1 MANRTSIYKFLYS
14 QFGDIWYPGY
24 DYENMLTAETNFS
37 GIYSFFGPGVINGW
51 NVSKLV
57 DNRADQILLIDGYNA
72 SSTSEYGQKLSSLN
86 LEYSVSCRVA
96 TIANITLTGVQT
108 IDGIAVVAGDIV
120 LVKDQSTAA
129 NNGVYTVA
137 SGSWTR
143 HSTLN
148 SSSDY
153 SDNFVVYVSSGTTN
167 EKTLWLGAVSS
178 TNFNL
183 GSSNLYFQNAFQQCI
198 KVSTGNGII
207 DKYAAKTEKPQY
219 FRQTVNNTFYAWAES
234 GISTLSDEI
243 CNITC
248 PALPNYKYNTYSNAV
263 YLATIIFTADTTYTD
278 FSVVSEII
286 YEERRNQINETAGE
300 FQRQLQLSYLKHKH
314 LGEINTAEKID
325 FGNFLVLYGST
336 TDGSLSYNNTSIF
349 VLRNSDGSLFNDT
362 ISSYGT
368 PIVKLDGTTLSS
380 TDYSISE
387 SSSPYKIYLT
397 QGINSTSR
405 LEVYLPYAS
414 DQTLVAVNANQ
425 ALLTSSLT
433 LNSYIKL
440 SDGTIYQ
447 YTDASG
453 ITTDK
458 YTLFSWTD
466 FQYDTAEVYLSD
478 ALIDPV
484 HYTVNPYSGCILL
497 KSSTPNYNQYT
508 FSDLKVIVKV
518 RKTEIKNSLSNDFIK
533 NLSANSI
540 STGKISINNLK
551 INHYSENRYK
561 EALTFTPDKYLITG
575 IGKSYLY
582 PQNTNSAIQYNDN
595 ISAFYKS
602 ANIITSLNLIYAA
615 SSRGLF
621 TFNLGSNTAQS
632 SNWQNDYGKIIS
644 LEDNIIYPT
653 NENYFKNIY
662 AFTSLGKVYYNNT
675 NNVWNDLKLP
685 TDTSGIA
692 KTLSAFK
699 ISSDKTADGSYQ
711 TYQYGLTSD
720 KVYYSIIPDNTA
732 YQNWSWSEISSFYNS
747 SGTAITNI
755 YNLSGIEEVSTQ
767 KTTYVENAPDDITV
781 QRALYVG
788 AIGTSTRGLYY
799 GDFSQLSQIF
809 NEPVKGIYWIKDGTY
824 KNNIIWW
831 NDYQAFITHTAK
843 YYEDATGKYWS
854 HPFSQSTTS
863 FSNAL
868 CATTGDISLSG
879 TQTIDGVS
887 VSAGNIVLVKNQ
899 TTKSENGIYVAS
911 SGSWTRST
919 ELDVNAEFINW
930 KTVYVSSG
938 TINGDSSWY
947 LVVEDAFDFGT
958 SDVLWEVQ
966 RLKIYQNSSPSGAGA
981 SSIINCVAQRN
992 STSFPNDYFIGHSN
1006 GVARVQEAS
1015 LGTSTAYSE
1024 LFWEPVFQGAVNSL
1038 YSFNDGS
1045 NFGKLYAGTSNGIFL
1060 STELLWQDVNI
1071 SSTVSLDYRWK
1082 RPNDTF
1088 IENDTEFAVFD
1099 KDYNH
1104 LSNFTLNYPYQMVA
1118 IGSSYIPGNQLY
1130 YEKSFNTFTTSS
1142 WNDTGS
1148 DSTRLFT
1155 YINDDPST
1163 IPFYSSASE
1172 GKITFTQSVLKKDID
1187 NVKVS
1192 IINDIPKISDAGTKP
1207 HSSTYV
1213 PLYKTKNPIALL
1225 AKPNANTDT
1234 KIYVNQRI
1242 SNYSLVE
1249 LKSGNNYEIVVV
1261 KSIDNTSFPT
1271 EITLSVARLTSTT
1284 TFGVGTEVYGI
1295 KNEIVSGLEDDLY
1308 LAISNQTYNL
1318 ASENNSNIQELAR
1331 KIKSLNSTIFDFSA
1345 PSISQTD
1352 TRGLKNTLLI
1362 DNFSSNANFDSLN
1375 SSFKNRTELVPTVN
1389 DFESDPI
1396 QVKGIIGLTKD
1407 GTGARI
1413 ITEKGVWK
1421 YTGYWELES
1430 TLDGAF
1436 DASYIALNPNLEII
1450 VGASNGLWKFDTT
1463 WQKQT
1468 SSARQNAYLT
1478 GFWNGSLFEAFA
1490 TSDGLSVK
1498 IGSTTFLSDFLK
1510 LTLNSVNGLFKGTYT
1525 TNSAGTVSEFE
1536 SLHAAGD
1543 DGYYVMGNSTQ
1554 YSTFSSFLVPRK
1566 MFSAGNPEGVSK
1578 FYKSFQ
1584 AYSIPSSSTK
1594 LEYAN
1599 PLFILTNDGILKVRN
1614 WKYSYPEDLNSS
1626 DFIVDSRYLRGLHC
1640 FSYAIDTEA
1649 AVGSTPGKSKIYIG
1663 TNDGV
1668 YRSFDEGNTFERSDY
1683 IGTLPTCV
1691 YDLQVF
1697 SSTFN
1702 SITQNVLVACTNNG
1716 IWYTL
1721 DDGDC
1726 WYRTGENTS
1735 EGYGPVLF
1743 ASKPSNDIRF
1753 INNDSGTVGYLAQTF
1768 TTSST
1773 ASTISKVSAFLSIR
1787 EQDNIANSSY
1797 NDSLTNTTLTAYV
1810 YSVDTNSAPQTQLA
1824 ASSPIT
1830 SSSVNVGG
1838 FTSFNLTS
1846 ALDIPGT
1853 GSTTLALVIKET
1865 ASSIPIYKW
1874 KKASTSNP
1882 FSGYGYTSSNAISW
1896 TGISTSYDFFFQ
1908 AHYDNAYAPTETVV
1922 PIGNYDN
1929 TEVNWD
1935 SGKGKGVISSD
1946 DGYLYL
1952 KPKFVISNVFDNSAS
1967 MKMSSGFSSN
1977 FNNLIT
1983 NIFARTNQQYYA
1995 QFSFADLWTFG
2006 TSIKH
2011 ETGSGF
2017 TNSGT
2022 AITSIIGSLKYD
2034 GDDSNLYDC
2043 LEYALIGQQPAA
2055 ISGIADTT
2063 LISTYKDYLSDE
2075 NLIRLDLLKTRYKN
2089 ESNKQLNLV
2098 PKTGSSTGS
2107 TLTFSTDG
2115 TNTFTW
2121 NTTDYPY
2128 AEVVKNGTTLGSGYT
2143 VIPSTGKVS
2152 FTSSIGST
2160 DLVVV
2165 YLRQDWNGLAD
2176 TIPANSTV
2184 SKYMMERLAN
2194 SYIPLTF
2201 VVSDADNNTTVSLKK
2216 FEDNINYSWDNQGTK
2231 LVAFGVDDKTNSGS
2245 LRQLVQNTSGLYFD
2259 ASSLYWAGI
2268 TTSLLHGGV
2277 NSLFAGYW
2285 KKEVE
2290 FDTPKFIKSITTAYT
2305 VSTGQSIDS
2314 SCTVKYKYSSDKKN
2328 YSDWINLTSTSTL
2341 NKEITNLN
2349 FQIDMTEGWNNATSL
2364 PVSPYVSQLYYTE
2377 VSPAVNYLFTT
2388 AFTSTDDIFEY
2399 ILSTDYS
2406 DTDKAKLSWG
2416 ICKGN
2421 STNWNDY
2428 EELIKNKNG
2437 IISSRQRSYKYTNA
2451 AFFEK
2456 LTCIKSVNN
2465 NFTYF
2470 AYNNNERFTWLLT
2483 DIVEVY
2489 LNSSLAASNLYTL
2502 DNVNGTIT
2510 FRQEVTVGNIV
2521 QISISR
2527 IGTRYEAYGE
2537 GTVSTDYKNYFAVNG
2552 RWPEDSK
2559 VVVLVNNEIIRG
2571 GYKLDRYDGKI
2582 IFDINKSATDI
2593 VTTFILQGSSYRLG
2607 LKVETYSSTASTTYN
2622 FEFTKNTVSNSNVYS
2637 HYLNTN
2643 IPSLKAESLA
2653 LNSDISYASVGSTT
2667 QIASSSRMYVDY
2679 NYLSDNQQY
2688 KPRTR
2693 WYRTRTSGIYT
2704 TTVELDSTPNYR
2716 DRLVQKKAD
2725 LSAANDYF
2733 KINDK
2738 VYVTLEPNDNF
2749 DYGITYTSQ
2758 PIIIKSLSAPY
2769 VYDVQIK
2776 STNTIVD
2783 NKVSANSSLQAYY
2796 NFNGSTDLSSIE
2808 WFEWTNGVSN
2818 KISEGSLLN
2827 SAVVLRNMAISFIV
2841 KPYDG
2846 TTYGTPI
2853 ESQVLHIV

>member
-51 NVSKLV
+51 DVSKLA
-57 DNRADQILLIDGYNA
+57 DNRADQILLLDGYNTSA
-72 SSTSEYGQKLSSLN
+72 TSEYGQKLSLLN
-86 LEYSVSCRVA
+86 LDFTVSCLAA
-96 TIANITLTGVQT
+96 TTTNITLSGAQT
-108 IDGIAVVAGDIV
+108 IDGISVVAGDIV
-120 LVKDQSTAA
+120 LVKDQSTASQ
-129 NNGVYTVA
+129 NGVYTVA
-137 SGSWTR
+137 SSTWTR
-143 HSTLN
+143 HSSLN
-148 SSSDY
+148 TTSDY
-153 SDNFVVYVSSGTTN
+153 SDNFIVYVSSGSTN
-167 EKTLWLGAVSS
+167 AKTLWIGAVSS
-178 TNFNL
+178 TNFTL
-183 GSSNLYFQNAFQQCI
+183 GSSNLYFQDAFQQCI
-198 KVSTGNGII
+198 KVSSGNGII
-207 DKYAAKTEKPQY
+207 DKYAAKTEKPHY
-219 FRQTVNNTFYAWAES
+219 FRQTIANTFYAWAES

-243 CNITC
+243 CNITF
-248 PALPNYKYNTYSNAV
+248 PTLPDSKYNTYSNAV
-263 YLATIIFTADTTYTD
+263 YLATVIYKADSTYTD
-278 FSVVSEII
+278 FNTVSEII

-325 FGNFLVLYGST
+325 LRNYLVLTASSN
-336 TDGSLSYNNTSIF
+336 DGVSSYDNTSIF
-349 VLRNSDGSLFNDT
+349 ILKNADGTLFNDT
-362 ISSYGT
+362 LSSYGT
-368 PIVKLDGTTLSS
+368 PIVKLDGISLSS
-380 TDYSISE
+380 LDYTISE
-387 SSSPYKIYLT
+387 SSSPYKIYLN
-397 QGINSTSR
+397 QSIKSTSK
-405 LEVYLPYAS
+405 LEVYLPYAV
-414 DQTLVAVNANQ
+414 DKTLIAVNASQ
-425 ALLTSSLT
+425 QILSTALTFNT
-433 LNSYIKL
+433 YIKL

-447 YTDASG
+447 YTDATG
-453 ITTDK
+453 LTTDL
-458 YTLFSWTD
+458 YTLFAWTD
-466 FQYDTAEVYLSD
+466 FQYDTAEVYLVET
-478 ALIDPV
+478 LIDPV
-484 HYTVNPYSGCILL
+484 HYTINPYSGCILL
-497 KSSTPNYNQYT
+497 KNTIPNYAQYT
-508 FSDLKVIVKV
+508 FLDLSVVIKA
-518 RKTEIKNSLSNDFIK
+518 RKTEIKNNLTNDYIK
-533 NLSANSI
+533 NLSANSV

-561 EALTFTPDKYLITG
+561 QPLTFTPDKYLTTG

-582 PQNTNSAIQYNDN
+582 PQNTNSYIQYNDN

-621 TFNLGSNTAQS
+621 SFNLGSNTAQTI
-632 SNWQNDYGKIIS
+632 NWQNDYGKILS
-644 LEDNIIYPT
+644 LQDNIIYPT
-653 NENYFKNIY
+653 NENYFKNVY

-675 NNVWNDLKLP
+675 SNIWEDLKLP
-685 TDTSGIA
+685 RDASGVA
-692 KTLSAFK
+692 KTLVGFK
-699 ISSDKTADGSYQ
+699 ISSDKLADGTYQ

-720 KVYYSIIPDNTA
+720 KAYYAIIPDNTA
-732 YQNWSWSEISSFYNS
+732 YQNWDWNEISTFYNS
-747 SGTAITNI
+747 SGVAITNI

-767 KTTYVENAPDDITV
+767 KTTYVAGQTDDITI

-788 AIGTSTRGLYY
+788 AIGTSTKGLYY

-809 NEPVKGIYWIKDGTY
+809 NEPVKGIYWIKDGAY

-854 HPFSQSTTS
+854 LPFSQSTTS

-868 CATTGDISLSG
+868 CATTEDIALTG
-879 TQTIDGVS
+879 TQTIDGVA

-899 TTKSENGIYVAS
+899 NNKAENGIYVAS
-911 SGSWTRST
+911 AGSWTRST

-930 KTVYVSSG
+930 KTVYVSIG
-938 TINGDSSWY
+938 TINGDSTWY

-958 SDVLWEVQ
+958 SDVVWEVQ
-966 RLKIYQNSSPSGAGA
+966 RLKIYQNSTPSGAGA
-981 SSIINCVAQRN
+981 SSVINCVVQRN
-992 STSFPNDYFIGHSN
+992 STTFPTDYFIGHSN
-1006 GVARVQEAS
+1006 GIARVQEAS
-1015 LGTSTAYSE
+1015 LGTSVAYTE
-1024 LFWEPVFQGAVNSL
+1024 LFWEPVFQGSANAL
-1038 YSFNDGS
+1038 YSFDDGS
-1045 NFGKLYAGTSNGIFL
+1045 NFGKLYAGTTNGIFV

-1071 SSTVSLDYRWK
+1071 SSTVSLNYRWK

-1088 IENDTEFAVFD
+1088 SENETEFTVFD
-1099 KDYNH
+1099 KDYNQIN
-1104 LSNFTLNYPYQMVA
+1104 NFTLNYPYQMVA
-1118 IGSSYIPGNQLY
+1118 MGSSYIPGDQVY
-1130 YEKSFNTFTTSS
+1130 YEKSFNTFTTDP
-1142 WNDTGS
+1142 WNDTQT

-1155 YINDDPST
+1155 YINNQPST
-1163 IPFYSSASE
+1163 IPFYSSPSE

-1187 NVKVS
+1187 NVKIS
-1192 IINDIPKISDAGTKP
+1192 IVNDFPTISDAGTKP
-1207 HSSTYV
+1207 HSSTFV

-1225 AKPNANTDT
+1225 AKANSNTDT

-1242 SNYSLVE
+1242 SDYSLIE
-1249 LKSGNNYEIVVV
+1249 LKSGNKYEIAVV

-1284 TFGVGTEVYGI
+1284 TYDVGTEVYGI

-1331 KIKSLNSTIFDFSA
+1331 KIKSLNSTIFDFTA
-1345 PSISQTD
+1345 PTISQTD
-1352 TRGLKNTLLI
+1352 TRGLKNTLLV
-1362 DNFSSNANFDSLN
+1362 DNFSSNAKFDSLN
-1375 SSFKNRTELVPTVN
+1375 SSFKNRTELIPTVN
-1389 DFESDPI
+1389 DFESDPV
-1396 QVKGIIGLTKD
+1396 QVKGIVGLTKD
-1407 GTGARI
+1407 GTGTRI

-1436 DASYIALNPNLEII
+1436 DAGYIALDPNLNVIA
-1450 VGASNGLWKFDTT
+1450 GASNGLWKYDGSWT
-1463 WQKQT
+1463 KQT

-1478 GFWNGSLFEAFA
+1478 GFWNGTLFEAFA

-1498 IGSTTFLSDFLK
+1498 LGTTNFVSDFLK
-1510 LTLNSVNGLFKGTYT
+1510 LTTNNVNGIFKGTYIK
-1525 TNSAGTVSEFE
+1525 NSSGTVSEYE

-1543 DGYYVMGNSTQ
+1543 DGYYVMGYNTLYAS
-1554 YSTFSSFLVPRK
+1554 FSSFLVPRK
-1566 MFSAGNPEGVSK
+1566 MFKAGNPEGVSK
-1578 FYKSFQ
+1578 YYKSFQ
-1584 AYSIPSSSTK
+1584 AYTVPSSTNK
-1594 LEYAN
+1594 TTYAN

-1614 WKYSYPEDLNSS
+1614 WKYSYPDDLNSS
-1626 DFIVDSRYLRGLHC
+1626 DFIVDTRFLRGLHC

-1649 AVGSTPGKSKIYIG
+1649 AVGNTPGKSKIYIG

-1683 IGTLPTCV
+1683 IGTLPTCI

-1735 EGYGPVLF
+1735 EGYSPVLF

-1753 INNDSGTVGYLAQTF
+1753 IASDSGSVGYLAQTF

-1787 EQDNIANSSY
+1787 EQNGLSNSSY
-1797 NDSLTNTTLTAYV
+1797 NDSLANTTLTAYV
-1810 YSVDTNSAPQTQLA
+1810 YSVDTNTKPQTQLA

-1838 FTSFNLTS
+1838 FTNFYLTS

-1865 ASSIPIYKW
+1865 ASSVPLFKW

-1882 FSGYGYTSSNAISW
+1882 FSGLGYSSSNAISW
-1896 TGISTSYDFFFQ
+1896 SGISTSYDFFFQ
-1908 AHYDNAYAPTETVV
+1908 AHYDNAYAPTETIV
-1922 PIGNYDN
+1922 PIGNYNN
-1929 TEVNWD
+1929 TEVNWA
-1935 SGKGKGVISSD
+1935 SGVGSGITSGN

-1952 KPKFVISNVFDNSAS
+1952 EPKFVISTVFDNSAS
-1967 MKMSSGFSSN
+1967 MQMSSGFVSG
-1977 FNNLIT
+1977 FNNLLT
-1983 NIFARTNQQYYA
+1983 NILNRTNDPSNGQLSYV
-1995 QFSFADLWTFG
+1995 DLWTFG
-2006 TSIKH
+2006 TSVRH
-2011 ETGSGF
+2011 ETGNGF

-2022 AITSIIGSLKYD
+2022 AITSIIGSLKLN
-2034 GDDSNLYDC
+2034 GDNSNLYDC

-2055 ISGIADTT
+2055 I
-2063 LISTYKDYLSDE
+2063 
-2075 NLIRLDLLKTRYKN
+2075 
-2089 ESNKQLNLV
+2089 
-2098 PKTGSSTGS
+2098 P
-2107 TLTFSTDG
+2107 
-2115 TNTFTW
+2115 
-2121 NTTDYPY
+2121 
-2128 AEVVKNGTTLGSGYT
+2128 
-2143 VIPSTGKVS
+2143 
-2152 FTSSIGST
+2152 TSSIDSKQEM
-2160 DLVVV
+2160 DL
-2165 YLRQDWNGLAD
+2165 L
-2176 TIPANSTV
+2176 S
-2184 SKYMMERLAN
+2184 S

-2201 VVSDADNNTTVSLKK
+2201 VVSDADNNTTISLKSI
-2216 FEDNINYSWDNQGTK
+2216 EDNINYSWNNRGTK
-2231 LVAFGVDDKTNSGS
+2231 LVAFGVDDKTNTGS
-2245 LRQLVQNTSGLYFD
+2245 LRQLVQNTDGLYFD
-2259 ASSLYWAGI
+2259 ASSSYWSGI
-2268 TTSLLHGGV
+2268 TTALLHGGS
-2277 NSLFAGYW
+2277 NTLFAGYW
-2285 KKEVE
+2285 AKSVE

-2305 VSTGQSIDS
+2305 VSTGQSVDS
-2314 SCTVKYKYSSDKKN
+2314 SCTVKYKYSTDKKN
-2328 YSDWINLTSTSTL
+2328 YSDWITLTSSSTL
-2341 NKEITNLN
+2341 NKEITNLS

-2364 PVSPYVSQLYYTE
+2364 PVTPYVSQLYYTE

-2388 AFTSTDDIFEY
+2388 ALTSTDDIFEY

-2406 DTDKAKLSWG
+2406 DTDKAKLTWG

-2428 EELIKNKNG
+2428 EELIKNKNSV
-2437 IISSRQRSYKYTNA
+2437 ISSRQRSYKYTNA
-2451 AFFEK
+2451 LFYDK

-2470 AYNNNERFTWLLT
+2470 VYNDNARFTWLLSDT
-2483 DIVEVY
+2483 VEVY
-2489 LNSSLAASNLYTL
+2489 LNSSLVATNLYTI

-2510 FRQEVTVGNIV
+2510 FRQEVPTGNIV
-2521 QISISR
+2521 QVSISR
-2527 IGTRYEAYGE
+2527 TGSRYEAYGE
-2537 GTVSTDYKNYFAVNG
+2537 GTVSTDYKNYYAVNG
-2552 RWPEDSK
+2552 RWSEDSK
-2559 VVVLVNNEIIRG
+2559 VVVLLNNEIVRG
-2571 GYKLDRYDGKI
+2571 GYKLDRYDGKV
-2582 IFDINKSATDI
+2582 IFDTNKSSSDI
-2593 VTTFILQGSSYRLG
+2593 ITIFVLQGSTYRLG

-2622 FEFTKNTVSNSNVYS
+2622 FEFTHNTVPNSNVYS

-2643 IPSLKAESLA
+2643 IPSLKAESLV
-2653 LNSDISYASVGSTT
+2653 LNSDVSYASVGSTK
-2667 QIASSSRMYVDY
+2667 QISSASRMYVDY
-2679 NYLSDNQQY
+2679 KYLSDNQQY

-2693 WYRTRTSGIYT
+2693 WYRTRVSGGGT

-2716 DRLVQKKAD
+2716 DRLVQRKAD
-2725 LSAANDYF
+2725 LNAANGYF
-2733 KINDK
+2733 NVNDR

-2758 PIIIKSLSAPY
+2758 PIIVKSLSAPY

-2783 NKVSANSSLQAYY
+2783 NKISANSALQAYY
-2796 NFNGSTDLSSIE
+2796 NFNGSSDLSTIE

-2818 KISEGSLLN
+2818 KIAEGSLLN

-2853 ESQVLHIV
+2853 ESQILHIV

>member
-51 NVSKLV
+51 DVTKLA
-57 DNRADQILLIDGYNA
+57 DSRADQILLLDGYN
-72 SSTSEYGQKLSSLN
+72 SSTTSEYGQKLTLLN
-86 LEYSVSCRVA
+86 LDYTVSCSAA
-96 TIANITLTGVQT
+96 TITNITLTGAQT
-108 IDGIAVVAGDIV
+108 IDGVAVVAGDKV
-120 LVKDQSTAA
+120 LVKNQSTASQ
-129 NNGVYTVA
+129 NGVYTVA
-137 SGSWTR
+137 SSSWTR
-143 HSTLN
+143 HSTLD

-153 SDNFVVYVSSGTTN
+153 SNNFVVYVSSGTTN

-178 TNFNL
+178 TNFTL
-183 GSSNLYFQNAFQQCI
+183 GSSNLYFQDAFKQCI
-198 KVSTGNGII
+198 RVSTGNGII
-207 DKYAAKTEKPQY
+207 DKYAAKTEKPHY
-219 FRQTVNNTFYAWAES
+219 FRQTINNIFYAWAES

-248 PALPNYKYNTYSNAV
+248 PIIPDSKYNTYSNAV
-263 YLATIIFTADTTYTD
+263 YLATIIYKPDTTYTD
-278 FSVVSEII
+278 FNIVSEIV
-286 YEERRNQINETAGE
+286 YEERRNQINETSGE

-325 FGNFLVLYGST
+325 LGNFLVLTGSSN
-336 TDGSLSYNNTSIF
+336 DGSLNYDNTSIF
-349 VLRNSDGSLFNDT
+349 ILRKSDGSLFNDT

-368 PIVKLDGTTLSS
+368 PIVKLDGITLSS
-380 TDYSISE
+380 TDYTISE
-387 SSSPYKIYLT
+387 LSIPYKIYLT
-397 QGINSTSR
+397 QGIKSTSK
-405 LEVYLPYAS
+405 LEVYLPLSA
-414 DQTLVAVNANQ
+414 DKTLIAVNTSQ

-447 YTDASG
+447 YTDTSG

-466 FQYDTAEVYLSD
+466 FQYDTVEVYLSSV
-478 ALIDPV
+478 LVDPV

-497 KSSTPNYNQYT
+497 KSSTPNYDQYT
-508 FSDLKVIVKV
+508 FADFKVIVKV
-518 RKTEIKNSLSNDFIK
+518 RKAEINNSLSNDFIK

-540 STGKISINNLK
+540 STGKVSINNLK

-561 EALTFTPDKYLITG
+561 EALTFIPDKYLVTG
-575 IGKSYLY
+575 IGKSFLY

-595 ISAFYKS
+595 ISVFYKS

-621 TFNLGSNTAQS
+621 TLNLGSNTAQS
-632 SNWQNDYGKIIS
+632 TDWQNDYGKIIS
-644 LEDNIIYPT
+644 LEDNIVYPT

-662 AFTSLGKVYYNNT
+662 ALTSLGKVYYNNT
-675 NNVWNDLKLP
+675 SSVWNEFKLP
-685 TDTSGIA
+685 TDSSGIA

-711 TYQYGLTSD
+711 TYQYGLTSS

-732 YQNWSWSEISSFYNS
+732 YQNWNWSEVNSFYNS
-747 SGTAITNI
+747 SGIAITNI

-767 KTTYVENAPDDITV
+767 KTTYVKNAPDDITV
-781 QRALYVG
+781 DRALYVG
-788 AIGTSTRGLYY
+788 AIGTSTKGLYF
-799 GDFSQLSQIF
+799 GDFSQLSQIY

-831 NDYQAFITHTAK
+831 NDYQAFITHTAQ
-843 YYEDATGKYWS
+843 YYEDAIGKYWS
-854 HPFSQSTTS
+854 LPFSQSTSS

-868 CATTGDISLSG
+868 CATTANISLSG

-887 VSAGNIVLVKNQ
+887 VVAGNVVLVKNQ
-899 TTKSENGIYVAS
+899 TTKSENGIYIAS

-938 TINGDSSWY
+938 AVNSDSSWY
-947 LVVEDAFDFGT
+947 LVIEDAFNFGT
-958 SDVLWEVQ
+958 SDVIWEVQ
-966 RLKIYQNSSPSGAGA
+966 RLKIYQNSTPSGAG
-981 SSIINCVAQRN
+981 SSSVINCVAQRN
-992 STSFPNDYFIGHSN
+992 SATFPADYFIGHSN
-1006 GVARVQEAS
+1006 GIARVQESS
-1015 LGTSTAYSE
+1015 LGTSVAYSE
-1024 LFWEPVFQGAVNSL
+1024 LFWEPVFQGSANAL
-1038 YSFNDGS
+1038 YSFDDGS
-1045 NFGKLYAGTSNGIFL
+1045 NFGKLYAGTTNGIFV
-1060 STELLWQDVNI
+1060 STELLWQDVNV
-1071 SSTVSLDYRWK
+1071 SSTVSLNYRWK
-1082 RPNDTF
+1082 RSNDTF
-1088 IENDTEFAVFD
+1088 SENETEFAVFD
-1099 KDYNH
+1099 KDYNQIN
-1104 LSNFTLNYPYQMVA
+1104 NFTLNYPYQMVA
-1118 IGSSYIPGNQLY
+1118 MGSSYVPGDQVY

-1142 WNDTGS
+1142 WNDTQT
-1148 DSTRLFT
+1148 DRTRLFT
-1155 YINDDPST
+1155 YINNEPST
-1163 IPFYSSASE
+1163 IPFYSSSSE
-1172 GKITFTQSVLKKDID
+1172 GKITFTQSVLKNDID
-1187 NVKVS
+1187 NVKIS
-1192 IINDIPKISDAGTKP
+1192 IVNDFPTISDTGTKP
-1207 HSSTYV
+1207 HSSIYV
-1213 PLYKTKNPIALL
+1213 PLYKTKTPIALV
-1225 AKPNANTDT
+1225 AKANSNTDT

-1242 SNYSLVE
+1242 GDYSLIE
-1249 LKSGNNYEIVVV
+1249 LKTGNKYEMAVV
-1261 KSIDNTSFPT
+1261 KSVDNTVYPI

-1284 TFGVGTEVYGI
+1284 TYDVGTEVYGI

-1331 KIKSLNSTIFDFSA
+1331 KIKSLNSTIFDFVA
-1345 PSISQTD
+1345 PTITQTD
-1352 TRGLKNTLLI
+1352 TRGLKNTLLV
-1362 DNFSSNANFDSLN
+1362 DNFSSNAKFDSLN
-1375 SSFKNRTELVPTVN
+1375 SSFKNRTELIPTVN

-1396 QVKGIIGLTKD
+1396 QVKGIVGLTKD
-1407 GTGARI
+1407 GTGTRI

-1436 DASYIALNPNLEII
+1436 DASYIVLNPNLEII
-1450 VGASNGLWKFDTT
+1450 AGTSNGLWKYNVSWT
-1463 WQKQT
+1463 KQT

-1490 TSDGLSVK
+1490 TSDGLNVK
-1498 IGSTTFLSDFLK
+1498 LGSTNFISDFLK
-1510 LTLNSVNGLFKGTYT
+1510 LTTNNVNGIFKGTYVK
-1525 TNSAGTVSEFE
+1525 NSLGNVQEYE

-1543 DGYYVMGNSTQ
+1543 DGYYVMGNDTQ
-1554 YSTFSSFLVPRK
+1554 YASFSSFLVPRK
-1566 MFSAGNPEGVSK
+1566 MFSAGNPEGVNK
-1578 FYKSFQ
+1578 YYKSFQ
-1584 AYSIPSSSTK
+1584 AYSVPSSTNK
-1594 LEYAN
+1594 TTYAN
-1599 PLFILTNDGILKVRN
+1599 SLFILTNDGILKVRN
-1614 WKYSYPEDLNSS
+1614 WKYSYPDDVNSS
-1626 DFIVDSRYLRGLHC
+1626 DFIVDSRFLRGLHC
-1640 FSYAIDTEA
+1640 FSYTIDIEA
-1649 AVGSTPGKSKIYIG
+1649 AVGNVPGKSKIYIG

-1735 EGYGPVLF
+1735 EGYSPVLF

-1753 INNDSGTVGYLAQTF
+1753 IASDSGSVGYLAQTF

-1787 EQDNIANSSY
+1787 DQDSISNSSY
-1797 NDSLTNTTLTAYV
+1797 NDSLANTTLTAYV
-1810 YSVDTNSAPQTQLA
+1810 YSVDANVRPQTQLA

-1830 SSSVNVGG
+1830 SSSVKVGG

-1853 GSTTLALVIKET
+1853 GSSTLALVIKET
-1865 ASSIPIYKW
+1865 ASSVPLFKW
-1874 KKASTSNP
+1874 KKASTNNP
-1882 FSGYGYTSSNAISW
+1882 FSGLGYSSSNAITW

-1908 AHYDNAYAPTETVV
+1908 AHYDNAYAPIETIV
-1922 PIGNYDN
+1922 PIGNYNN
-1929 TEVNWD
+1929 TDVNWD
-1935 SGKGKGVISSD
+1935 IGSGKGVISGD

-1967 MKMSSGFSSN
+1967 MKMSSGFASN
-1977 FNNLIT
+1977 FNNLLT
-1983 NIFARTNQQYYA
+1983 NIFSRTNQSSYA

-2011 ETGSGF
+2011 ETGNGF
-2017 TNSGT
+2017 TNSGI
-2022 AITSIIGSLKYD
+2022 AITSIIGLLKFD
-2034 GDDSNLYDC
+2034 GENSNLYDC
-2043 LEYALIGQQPAA
+2043 LEYALIGQQTAA
-2055 ISGIADTT
+2055 ISGIADTS
-2063 LISTYKDYLSDE
+2063 LISTYKDYLSDQ
-2075 NLIRLDLLKTRYKN
+2075 NLIRLDLLKERYKN

-2098 PKTGSSTGS
+2098 PKSGSSTGS

-2115 TNTFTW
+2115 VNTFTW
-2121 NTTDYPY
+2121 NTNDYPY
-2128 AEVVKNGTTLGSGYT
+2128 SEVVKNGSILASGFT

-2160 DLVVV
+2160 DSVQV
-2165 YLRQDWNGLAD
+2165 YLRQDWNGLTS
-2176 TIPANSTV
+2176 TIPTNPTV
-2184 SKYMMERLAN
+2184 AKYMMDRLAS

-2201 VVSDADNNTTVSLKK
+2201 VVSDADNNTTVSLKN
-2216 FEDNINYSWDNQGTK
+2216 FEDNINYSWNNQGTK

-2259 ASSLYWAGI
+2259 ASSSYWAGI
-2268 TTSLLHGGV
+2268 ITSLLHGGV
-2277 NSLFAGYW
+2277 NTLFAGSW
-2285 KKEVE
+2285 TKQVE
-2290 FDTPKFIKSITTAYT
+2290 FNTPKFIKSITTAYT
-2305 VSTGQSIDS
+2305 VSTGQSVDS

-2328 YSDWINLTSTSTL
+2328 FTDWTTLTSTSTI
-2341 NKEITNLN
+2341 NKEITNLS

-2388 AFTSTDDIFEY
+2388 ALTSTDDIFEY

-2406 DTDKAKLSWG
+2406 DTDKAKLTWG

-2451 AFFEK
+2451 ALFEK

-2465 NFTYF
+2465 NLTYF
-2470 AYNNNERFTWLLT
+2470 VYNNNERFTWLLT
-2483 DIVEVY
+2483 DTVEVY
-2489 LNSSLAASNLYTL
+2489 LNSSLVTSNLYTI

-2510 FRQEVTVGNIV
+2510 FRQEVVSGNIV
-2521 QISISR
+2521 QVSISR
-2527 IGTRYEAYGE
+2527 TGTRYEAYGE
-2537 GTVSTDYKNYFAVNG
+2537 GTVSTDYKNYFVVNG

-2559 VVVLVNNEIIRG
+2559 IVVLVNNEIVRG
-2571 GYKLDRYDGKI
+2571 GYKFDRYDGKI
-2582 IFDINKSATDI
+2582 IFDTNKSASDI
-2593 VTTFILQGSSYRLG
+2593 ITVFVLQGSSYRLG
-2607 LKVETYSSTASTTYN
+2607 LKAETYSSTASTTYN

-2637 HYLNTN
+2637 HYLKTN
-2643 IPSLKAESLA
+2643 IPSLKAESLT

-2704 TTVELDSTPNYR
+2704 TTAELDSTPNYR
-2716 DRLVQKKAD
+2716 DRLVQRKAD

-2758 PIIIKSLSAPY
+2758 PIIIKSISAPY

-2776 STNTIVD
+2776 SSNTIIE
-2783 NKVSANSSLQAYY
+2783 NKISVNSSLQAYY
-2796 NFNGSTDLSSIE
+2796 NFNGSTDLSTIE

-2818 KISEGSLLN
+2818 KIAEGSLLN
-2827 SAVVLRNMAISFIV
+2827 PAVVLRNMAISFIV

>member
-37 GIYSFFGPGVINGW
+37 GIYSFFGPGIINGW
-51 NVSKLV
+51 DVSKLTE
-57 DNRADQILLIDGYNA
+57 NRPDQILLLDGYNTSA
-72 SSTSEYGQKLSSLN
+72 TSEYGQKLSLLN
-86 LEYSVSCRVA
+86 LDFSVSCLTA
-96 TIANITLTGVQT
+96 TTTNITLSGTQT
-108 IDGIAVVAGDIV
+108 IDGIAVVAGNLV
-120 LVKDQSTAA
+120 LVKNQSTASQ
-129 NNGVYTVA
+129 NGIYTVSA
-137 SGSWTR
+137 STWTR
-143 HSTLN
+143 HSTLD

-153 SDNFVVYVSSGTTN
+153 SDNFVIYVSSGSTN
-167 EKTLWLGAVSS
+167 EKTLWLGVTLS
-178 TNFNL
+178 TNFTL
-183 GSSNLYFQNAFQQCI
+183 GSSNLYFQDAFKQCI
-198 KVSTGNGII
+198 KVSTGDGII
-207 DKYAAKTEKPQY
+207 DKYAAKTEKPRY
-219 FRQTVNNTFYAWAES
+219 FRQTIANTFYAWAES

-243 CNITC
+243 CNISF
-248 PALPNYKYNTYSNAV
+248 PSIPDSKYNTYSNAV
-263 YLATIIFTADTTYTD
+263 YLATVIYKADTTYTD
-278 FSVVSEII
+278 FNIVSEII
-286 YEERRNQINETAGE
+286 YEERRNQINETSGE

-325 FGNFLVLYGST
+325 LRNYLVLTASSN
-336 TDGSLSYNNTSIF
+336 DGISSYENNSIF
-349 VLRNSDGSLFNDT
+349 ILKNSDGTLFNDT

-368 PIVKLDGTTLSS
+368 PIVKLDGIILSS
-380 TDYSISE
+380 LDYAISE

-397 QGINSTSR
+397 QNIKSTSK
-405 LEVYLPYAS
+405 LEVYLPYAV
-414 DQTLVAVNANQ
+414 DKTLIAVNGSQ
-425 ALLTSSLT
+425 ALLSTALT
-433 LNSYIKL
+433 FNTYIKL
-440 SDGTIYQ
+440 SDRTIYQ
-447 YTDASG
+447 STDAAG
-453 ITTDK
+453 LTTDL

-466 FQYDTAEVYLSD
+466 FEYDTAEVYL
-478 ALIDPV
+478 AETLINPV

-497 KSSTPNYNQYT
+497 KNTIPNYAQYT
-508 FSDLKVIVKV
+508 FLDLSVVIKA
-518 RKTEIKNSLSNDFIK
+518 RKTEIKNDLSNDFIK

-551 INHYSENRYK
+551 INHFSENRYK
-561 EALTFTPDKYLITG
+561 QSLTFTPDKYLTTG

-582 PQNTNSAIQYNDN
+582 PQNTNSYIQYNDN

-621 TFNLGSNTAQS
+621 SFNLGSNTAQTT
-632 SNWQNDYGKIIS
+632 NWQNDYGKIIS
-644 LEDNIIYPT
+644 FQDNIIYPT
-653 NENYFKNIY
+653 SENYFKNVY
-662 AFTSLGKVYYNNT
+662 AFTSLGKVYYSNISNI
-675 NNVWNDLKLP
+675 WESLKLP
-685 TDTSGIA
+685 MDASGIA
-692 KTLSAFK
+692 KTLVGFN
-699 ISSDKTADGSYQ
+699 ISSDKLADGTYQ

-720 KVYYSIIPDNTA
+720 KAYYAIIPDNTA
-732 YQNWSWSEISSFYNS
+732 YQNWNWNEISTFYNS
-747 SGTAITNI
+747 SGVAITNI
-755 YNLSGIEEVSTQ
+755 YNLSGMEEVSTQ
-767 KTTYVENAPDDITV
+767 KTTFVAGETDNITI

-788 AIGTSTRGLYY
+788 AIGTSTKGLYY

-809 NEPVKGIYWIKDGTY
+809 NEPVKGIYWIKDGVY

-854 HPFSQSTTS
+854 FPFSQSTTS

-868 CATTGDISLSG
+868 CATTANISLSG

-899 TTKSENGIYVAS
+899 TNKAQNGIYIAS

-938 TINGDSSWY
+938 TINGDSTWY
-947 LVVEDAFDFGT
+947 LIVEDAFDFGT

-966 RLKIYQNSSPSGAGA
+966 RLKIYQNSTPSGAG
-981 SSIINCVAQRN
+981 SSSVINCVAQRN
-992 STSFPNDYFIGHSN
+992 STTFPTDYFIGHSN
-1006 GVARVQEAS
+1006 GIARVQESS
-1015 LGTSTAYSE
+1015 LGTSVAYSE
-1024 LFWEPVFQGAVNSL
+1024 LFWEPAFQGSVNAL
-1038 YSFNDGS
+1038 YSFDDGS
-1045 NFGKLYAGTSNGIFL
+1045 NFGKLYAGTNNGIFVN
-1060 STELLWQDVNI
+1060 TELLWKDVNV
-1071 SSTVSLDYRWK
+1071 SSTVSLNYRWK

-1088 IENDTEFAVFD
+1088 SENETEFAVFD
-1099 KDYNH
+1099 KDYNQIT
-1104 LSNFTLNYPYQMVA
+1104 NFTLNYPYQMVA
-1118 IGSSYIPGNQLY
+1118 MGSSYVPGDQVY
-1130 YEKSFNTFTTSS
+1130 YEKSFNTFVTNS
-1142 WNDTGS
+1142 WNDTQT
-1148 DSTRLFT
+1148 DKTRIFT

-1163 IPFYSSASE
+1163 IPFYSSSSE
-1172 GKITFTQSVLKKDID
+1172 GKITFTQSVLKSDID
-1187 NVKVS
+1187 NVKIS
-1192 IINDIPKISDAGTKP
+1192 IVNDFPTISDAGTKP

-1213 PLYKTKNPIALL
+1213 PLYKTKTPIALL
-1225 AKPNANTDT
+1225 AKANSNTDT

-1242 SNYSLVE
+1242 SNYSLIE
-1249 LKSGNNYEIVVV
+1249 LKTGNNYEMAVV
-1261 KSIDNTSFPT
+1261 KSVDNTTYPI

-1284 TFGVGTEVYGI
+1284 TYDVGTEVYGI

-1331 KIKSLNSTIFDFSA
+1331 KIKSLNSTIFDFIA
-1345 PSISQTD
+1345 PTISQTD
-1352 TRGLKNTLLI
+1352 TRGLKNTLLV
-1362 DNFSSNANFDSLN
+1362 DNFSSNAKFDSLN
-1375 SSFKNRTELVPTVN
+1375 SSYKNRTELIPTAN

-1407 GTGARI
+1407 GTGTRI

-1436 DASYIALNPNLEII
+1436 DTSYISLNPNLEII
-1450 VGASNGLWKFDTT
+1450 AGASNGLWKYDNSWT
-1463 WQKQT
+1463 KQT

-1490 TSDGLSVK
+1490 TSNGLNVK
-1498 IGSTTFLSDFLK
+1498 LGSTNFLSDFLK
-1510 LTLNSVNGLFKGTYT
+1510 LTTNNINGIFKGTYVK
-1525 TNSAGTVSEFE
+1525 NSLGNVQEYE

-1543 DGYYVMGNSTQ
+1543 DGYYVMGNETQ
-1554 YSTFSSFLVPRK
+1554 YASFTSFLVPRK
-1566 MFSAGNPEGVSK
+1566 MFTAGNPEGVNK
-1578 FYKSFQ
+1578 YYKSFQ
-1584 AYSIPSSSTK
+1584 AYSIPSSTNK
-1594 LEYAN
+1594 TTYAN

-1614 WKYSYPEDLNSS
+1614 WKYSYPDDVNSS
-1626 DFIVDSRYLRGLHC
+1626 DFIVDSRFLRGLHC

-1649 AVGSTPGKSKIYIG
+1649 AVGNVPGKSKIYIG

-1735 EGYGPVLF
+1735 EGYSPVLF

-1753 INNDSGTVGYLAQTF
+1753 ISNDSSSVGYLAQTF

-1787 EQDNIANSSY
+1787 EQDSISNSSY
-1797 NDSLTNTTLTAYV
+1797 NDSLANTTLTAYI
-1810 YSVDTNSAPQTQLA
+1810 YSIDANVRPQTQLA

-1830 SSSVNVGG
+1830 SSSVKVGG

-1846 ALDIPGT
+1846 ELDIPGT

-1865 ASSIPIYKW
+1865 ASSVPLFKW
-1874 KKASTSNP
+1874 KKASTNNP
-1882 FSGYGYTSSNAISW
+1882 FSGLGYSSSNAITWS
-1896 TGISTSYDFFFQ
+1896 GISTSYDFFFQ
-1908 AHYDNAYAPTETVV
+1908 THYDNAYAPTETIV
-1922 PIGNYDN
+1922 PIGNYNN
-1929 TEVNWD
+1929 TEVNWN
-1935 SGKGKGVISSD
+1935 SGVGSGITSGNN
-1946 DGYLYL
+1946 GYLYL
-1952 KPKFVISNVFDNSAS
+1952 EPKFIISTVFDNSAS
-1967 MKMSSGFSSN
+1967 MQMSSGFVSG
-1977 FNNLIT
+1977 FNNLFT
-1983 NIFARTNQQYYA
+1983 NILSRTNQAINGQL
-1995 QFSFADLWTFG
+1995 SFVDLWTFG

-2011 ETGSGF
+2011 ETGNGF

-2022 AITSIIGSLKYD
+2022 AITSIIGSLKIN
-2034 GDDSNLYDC
+2034 GDNSNLYDC

-2055 ISGIADTT
+2055 I
-2063 LISTYKDYLSDE
+2063 
-2075 NLIRLDLLKTRYKN
+2075 
-2089 ESNKQLNLV
+2089 
-2098 PKTGSSTGS
+2098 P
-2107 TLTFSTDG
+2107 
-2115 TNTFTW
+2115 
-2121 NTTDYPY
+2121 
-2128 AEVVKNGTTLGSGYT
+2128 
-2143 VIPSTGKVS
+2143 
-2152 FTSSIGST
+2152 TSSI
-2160 DLVVV
+2160 D
-2165 YLRQDWNGLAD
+2165 
-2176 TIPANSTV
+2176 
-2184 SKYMMERLAN
+2184 SKQEMDILSSA
-2194 SYIPLTF
+2194 YIPLTF
-2201 VVSDADNNTTVSLKK
+2201 IVSDADNNTTVSLKSI
-2216 FEDNINYSWDNQGTK
+2216 EDNINYSWNNRGTK
-2231 LVAFGVDDKTNSGS
+2231 LVAFGVDDKTNTGS
-2245 LRQLVQNTSGLYFD
+2245 LRQLVQNTNGLYFD
-2259 ASSLYWAGI
+2259 ASSSYWSGI
-2268 TTSLLHGGV
+2268 TTALLHGGD
-2277 NSLFAGYW
+2277 NTLFTGSW
-2285 KKEVE
+2285 TNQVE

-2305 VSTGQSIDS
+2305 VSTGQSVDS

-2328 YSDWINLTSTSTL
+2328 FTDWTTLTSTSTL
-2341 NKEITNLN
+2341 NKEITNLS

-2377 VSPAVNYLFTT
+2377 VSPAVNYFFTT
-2388 AFTSTDDIFEY
+2388 ALTSTDDIFEY

-2406 DTDKAKLSWG
+2406 DTDKAKLTWG

-2451 AFFEK
+2451 LFYDK
-2456 LTCIKSVNN
+2456 LISIKSVNN

-2470 AYNNNERFTWLLT
+2470 VYNDNARFTWLLSDT
-2483 DIVEVY
+2483 VEVY
-2489 LNSSLAASNLYTL
+2489 LNSSIVASNLYTI

-2510 FRQEVTVGNIV
+2510 FRQEVPTGNIV
-2521 QISISR
+2521 QVSISR
-2527 IGTRYEAYGE
+2527 IGSRYEAYGE
-2537 GTVSTDYKNYFAVNG
+2537 GTVSTDYKNYHAING
-2552 RWPEDSK
+2552 RWSEDSK

-2582 IFDINKSATDI
+2582 IFDTNKFSSDI
-2593 VTTFILQGSSYRLG
+2593 VTIFILQGSTYRLG

-2622 FEFTKNTVSNSNVYS
+2622 FEFTNNTVPNSNVYS

-2643 IPSLKAESLA
+2643 IPSLKAESLV
-2653 LNSDISYASVGSTT
+2653 LNSDVSYASVGSTK

-2679 NYLSDNQQY
+2679 NYISENQQY

-2693 WYRTRTSGIYT
+2693 WYRTRISGGGT
-2704 TTVELDSTPNYR
+2704 TTLELDSTPNYR
-2716 DRLVQKKAD
+2716 NRLVQRKAD
-2725 LSAANDYF
+2725 LSAANSYF
-2733 KINDK
+2733 NVNDQ
-2738 VYVTLEPNDNF
+2738 VYVILEPNDNF
-2749 DYGITYTSQ
+2749 DYGIAYTSQ

-2776 STNTIVD
+2776 STNIIVD
-2783 NKVSANSSLQAYY
+2783 NKISANSVLQAYY
-2796 NFNGSTDLSSIE
+2796 NFNGTSDLSNIE

-2818 KISEGSLLN
+2818 KLAEGSLLN

-2846 TTYGTPI
+2846 TTYGIPI
-2853 ESQVLHIV
+2853 ESQILNII

>member
-37 GIYSFFGPGVINGW
+37 GIYSFFGPGIINGW
-51 NVSKLV
+51 NVTKLE
-57 DNRADQILLIDGYNA
+57 DSRADQILLLDGYNSSA
-72 SSTSEYGQKLSSLN
+72 SSEYGQKLALLN
-86 LEYSVSCRVA
+86 LDFSTTCSVA
-96 TIANITLTGVQT
+96 TTTNITLSNTQT
-108 IDGIAVVAGDIV
+108 IDGISVAVGDLV
-120 LVKDQSTAA
+120 LVKNQSTSSQ
-129 NNGVYTVA
+129 NGVYTVA

-143 HSTLN
+143 HSSLN

-153 SDNFVVYVSSGTTN
+153 SNNFVIYVSSGTVN
-167 EKTLWLGAVSS
+167 QKTLWIGVVASS
-178 TNFNL
+178 NFTL
-183 GSSNLYFQNAFQQCI
+183 DTSNLYFENAFKQCI
-198 KVSTGNGII
+198 KVSTGDGII
-207 DKYAAKTEKPQY
+207 DKYAAKTEKPFY
-219 FRQTVNNTFYAWAES
+219 FRQTIGNTFYVWAES
-234 GISTLSDEI
+234 GISTLSDEV

-248 PALPNYKYNTYSNAV
+248 PLIPDAKYNTYSNAV
-263 YLATIIFTADTTYTD
+263 YLATVIYKADSTYTD
-278 FSVVSEII
+278 YNVVSEII
-286 YEERRNQINETAGE
+286 YEERRNQINESSGE

-314 LGEINTAEKID
+314 LGEVNSASKID
-325 FGNFLVLYGST
+325 LGNYLVLFASNN
-336 TDGSLSYNNTSIF
+336 DGSLSYDNTNIF
-349 VLRNSDGSLFNDT
+349 VLKKSDGSIFNESLT
-362 ISSYGT
+362 RYGT
-368 PIVKLDGTTLSS
+368 PVVKLDGTTLSTS
-380 TDYSISE
+380 DYSISE
-387 SSSPYKIYLT
+387 TNKLYLYQNIKATSKI
-397 QGINSTSR
+397 
-405 LEVYLPYAS
+405 EVYLPYS
-414 DQTLVAVNANQ
+414 TDKTLFAIDANQ
-425 ALLTSSLT
+425 ALLSSSLVFE
-433 LNSYIKL
+433 SYISL
-440 SDGTIYQ
+440 TDGTIYQ
-447 YTDASG
+447 FTDALG
-453 ITTDK
+453 VTTDK
-458 YTLFSWTD
+458 YNYFSWTD
-466 FQYDTAEVYLSD
+466 FQYNDAKVYLSEN
-478 ALIDPV
+478 LIEPV
-484 HYTVNPYSGCILL
+484 NYEINPYSGTILL
-497 KSSTPNYNQYT
+497 KSSIPNYDNFT
-508 FSDLKVIVKV
+508 FSDLRVIIIS
-518 RKTEIKNSLSNDFIK
+518 RKEEIRNSLSNDFI
-533 NLSANSI
+533 NSLSADNI
-540 STGKISINNLK
+540 STGKISVNNLK
-551 INHYSENRYK
+551 INHFSENRYK
-561 EALTFTPDKYLITG
+561 ETLTFVPDKFLVTG

-582 PQNTNSAIQYNDN
+582 PQNTNSSIQYND
-595 ISAFYKS
+595 SLCFFYKS
-602 ANIITSLNLIYAA
+602 ANIFSSLNLIYAA

-621 TFNLGSNTAQS
+621 QFNINSNTAQAT
-632 SNWQNDYGKIIS
+632 NWQNDFGKILS
-644 LEDNIIYPT
+644 LQDNIIYPT
-653 NENYFKNIY
+653 NENYFKKVY
-662 AFTSLGKVYYNNT
+662 ASTTLGKVYYKDT
-675 NNVWNDLKLP
+675 EDVWSELKLP
-685 TDTSGIA
+685 TTESGIA
-692 KTLSAFK
+692 KTISAFK

-732 YQNWSWSEISSFYNS
+732 YQNWNWSEISSFYNS

-755 YNLSGIEEVSTQ
+755 YNLSGIEEVSVQ
-767 KTTYVENAPDDITV
+767 KTTFVENAEDDVTV
-781 QRALYVG
+781 QRALYIG
-788 AIGTSTRGLYY
+788 AIGTSTKGLYY
-799 GDFSQLSQIF
+799 GDFSQLTQIF
-809 NEPVKGIYWIKDGTY
+809 NEPVKGIYWIKDGIY

-843 YYEDATGKYWS
+843 YIEDATGKYWS
-854 HPFSQSTTS
+854 LPFSQSATS
-863 FSNAL
+863 FSNVL

-879 TQTIDGVS
+879 TQTIDGIS

-930 KTVYVSSG
+930 KTVYVSNG

-958 SDVLWEVQ
+958 SDVVWEVQ
-966 RLKIYQNSSPSGAGA
+966 RIKIYQNSTPSGAGS

-992 STSFPNDYFIGHSN
+992 STTFPTDYLIGHSN
-1006 GVARVQEAS
+1006 GIARLQE
-1015 LGTSTAYSE
+1015 TSFGSTTAYTE
-1024 LFWEPVFQGAVNSL
+1024 LFWEPAFQGSVNAL
-1038 YSFNDGS
+1038 YSYDDTS
-1045 NFGKLYAGTSNGIFL
+1045 NFGKLYAGTNNGIFI

-1071 SSTVSLDYRWK
+1071 SNTLSLDYRWK
-1082 RPNDTF
+1082 RANDTF
-1088 IENDTEFAVFD
+1088 SENDTEFAVFD
-1099 KDYNH
+1099 KEYNQIT
-1104 LSNFTLNYPYQMVA
+1104 NFSLNYPYQMVS
-1118 IGSSYIPGNQLY
+1118 IGTSYVPGNQLF
-1130 YEKSFNTFTTSS
+1130 YERSFNTFTTNP
-1142 WNDTGS
+1142 WNNTQT
-1148 DSTRLFT
+1148 DSTRIIT
-1155 YINDDPST
+1155 YINNEPST
-1163 IPFYSSASE
+1163 IPFYSNASE

-1187 NVKVS
+1187 NVKLSVVH
-1192 IINDIPKISDAGTKP
+1192 DFPTISDAGTKP
-1207 HSSTYV
+1207 HSSTFV
-1213 PLYKTKNPIALL
+1213 PLYKTKKPIALL
-1225 AKPNANTDT
+1225 ARANSNTDT
-1234 KIYVNQRI
+1234 KIYVNQDI
-1242 SNYSLVE
+1242 ENYSLIE
-1249 LKSGNNYEIVVV
+1249 LKNGNNYEIAII

-1284 TFGVGTEVYGI
+1284 TFDVGTEVYGI

-1308 LAISNQTYNL
+1308 LSISNQTYNL
-1318 ASENNSNIQELAR
+1318 SSENNSNIQELAR
-1331 KIKSLNSTIFDFSA
+1331 KIKSINSTIFDFTA

-1362 DNFSSNANFDSLN
+1362 NNFSSNASFDSLN
-1375 SSFKNRTELVPTVN
+1375 SSFKNRTELVPTAN

-1407 GTGARI
+1407 GTGTRI

-1430 TLDGAF
+1430 TLDNAF
-1436 DASYIALNPNLEII
+1436 DANYISYNPNLEII

-1498 IGSTTFLSDFLK
+1498 LGSTTFLSDFLK
-1510 LTLNSVNGLFKGTYT
+1510 LTSNNINGLFKGTYT
-1525 TNSAGTVSEFE
+1525 KNSAGTVSEFE

-1554 YSTFSSFLVPRK
+1554 YSTFSNFLVPRK
-1566 MFSAGNPEGVSK
+1566 MFNAGNPEGVSK

-1584 AYSIPSSSTK
+1584 AYSVPSLTTK
-1594 LEYAN
+1594 SEYAN

-1614 WKYSYPEDLNSS
+1614 WKYSYPDDLNSS
-1626 DFIVDSRYLRGLHC
+1626 DFIVESRYLRGLNC

-1668 YRSFDEGNTFERSDY
+1668 YRSFDEGNSFERSDY

-1735 EGYGPVLF
+1735 EGYSPVLF

-1753 INNDSGTVGYLAQTF
+1753 INNDSSSVGYLAQTF

-1797 NDSLTNTTLTAYV
+1797 NDSLANTTLTAYV
-1810 YSVDTNSAPQTQLA
+1810 YSVDTNSAPQSQLA

-1865 ASSIPIYKW
+1865 ASSIPIFKW

-1882 FSGYGYTSSNAISW
+1882 FSGYGYTSANAVSW
-1896 TGISTSYDFFFQ
+1896 AGISTSYDFFFQ
-1908 AHYDNAYAPTETVV
+1908 AHYDNAYAPIETIV

-1946 DGYLYL
+1946 DGFLYL

-1967 MKMSSGFSSN
+1967 MKMSSEFSNN

-1995 QFSFADLWTFG
+1995 QFSFADFWTFG

-2022 AITSIIGSLKYD
+2022 AITSIVGSLKYD
-2034 GDDSNLYDC
+2034 GDNSNLYDC

-2055 ISGIADTT
+2055 ISGIADTS

-2121 NTTDYPY
+2121 NTIDYPY
-2128 AEVVKNGTTLGSGYT
+2128 AEVVKNGTTLGSGFT
-2143 VIPSTGKVS
+2143 VIPSTGKIS

-2176 TIPANSTV
+2176 TIPTNATV

-2201 VVSDADNNTTVSLKK
+2201 VVSDADNDTTVSLLSLQN
-2216 FEDNINYSWDNQGTK
+2216 NINYSWKNQGTK
-2231 LVAFGVDDKTNSGS
+2231 LVAFGVDDKTNSGN
-2245 LRQLVQNTSGLYFD
+2245 LRQLVQSTSGLYFD
-2259 ASSLYWAGI
+2259 ASSSYWAGI

-2377 VSPAVNYLFTT
+2377 VSPAVKYFFTT
-2388 AFTSTDDIFEY
+2388 AFNSSDDIFEY

-2406 DTDKAKLSWG
+2406 DTDKAKLIWG

-2428 EELIKNKNG
+2428 EELINNNNG

-2451 AFFEK
+2451 ALFEK

-2470 AYNNNERFTWLLT
+2470 VYNNNERFTWLLT
-2483 DIVEVY
+2483 DTVEVY
-2489 LNSSLAASNLYTL
+2489 LNSSLLTSNLYTI

-2510 FRQEVTVGNIV
+2510 FRQEVLSGNLV
-2521 QISISR
+2521 QVSINR
-2527 IGTRYEAYGE
+2527 TGTRYEAYGE

-2559 VVVLVNNEIIRG
+2559 VVVLINNEIVRG

-2582 IFDINKSATDI
+2582 IFDTNKSSSDI
-2593 VTTFILQGSSYRLG
+2593 VTVFILQSSTYRLG
-2607 LKVETYSSTASTTYN
+2607 LKVETYASTASSAYN
-2622 FEFTKNTVSNSNVYS
+2622 FEFTQNSVPNLNVYS

-2653 LNSDISYASVGSTT
+2653 LKSDVSFASVGSST
-2667 QIASSSRMYVDY
+2667 QIASSSRIYVDY
-2679 NYLSDNQQY
+2679 NYLSDNKQY
-2688 KPRTR
+2688 KPKTR
-2693 WYRTRTSGIYT
+2693 WYRTRVSGGGT
-2704 TTVELDSTPNYR
+2704 TTIELDSSPNYR
-2716 DRLVQKKAD
+2716 DRLVQRKAD
-2725 LSAANDYF
+2725 LNAANDYF
-2733 KINDK
+2733 KINDI

-2749 DYGITYTSQ
+2749 DYGIMYTSQ
-2758 PIIIKSLSAPY
+2758 PIVIKSLSAPY

-2776 STNTIVD
+2776 SLNTIID
-2783 NKVSANSSLQAYY
+2783 NKISANSSLQAYY
-2796 NFNGSTDLSSIE
+2796 NFNGSSDLSIIE

-2818 KISEGSLLN
+2818 KIAEGSLLN

-2853 ESQVLHIV
+2853 ESQVLYIV

>member
-1 MANRTSIYKFLYS
+1 MANRTSIYKFLYL

-37 GIYSFFGPGVINGW
+37 GVYSFFGPGVINGW

-57 DNRADQILLIDGYNA
+57 DSRADQILLIDGYN
-72 SSTSEYGQKLSSLN
+72 SSVTSEYGQKLNLLN
-86 LEYSVSCRVA
+86 LNYTVSCSAA
-96 TIANITLTGVQT
+96 TTTNITLTGAQT
-108 IDGIAVVAGDIV
+108 IDGVSLVAGDIV
-120 LVKDQSTAA
+120 LVKNQSTAA
-129 NNGVYTVA
+129 NNGIYTVA

-143 HSTLN
+143 HSALN
-148 SSSDY
+148 TSSDY
-153 SDNFVVYVSSGTTN
+153 SNNFVVYVSSGTTN
-167 EKTLWLGAVSS
+167 EKTLWLGAVTS
-178 TNFNL
+178 TNFTL
-183 GSSNLYFQNAFQQCI
+183 GSTNLYFQDAFKQCI
-198 KVSTGNGII
+198 KVSAGNGII

-219 FRQTVNNTFYAWAES
+219 FRQTINNTFYAWAES

-248 PALPNYKYNTYSNAV
+248 PALPDSKYNTYSNAV
-263 YLATIIFTADTTYTD
+263 YLATIVLTADSTYTD
-278 FSVVSEII
+278 FNIVSEII
-286 YEERRNQINETAGE
+286 YEERRNQVNESAGE

-325 FGNFLVLYGST
+325 LGNFLVLYGST

-349 VLRNSDGSLFNDT
+349 VLRKSDGSLFNDT

-380 TDYSISE
+380 TDYTISE

-397 QGINSTSR
+397 QGIKSTSK
-405 LEVYLPYAS
+405 LEIYLPYAT
-414 DQTLVAVNANQ
+414 DQTLVAVDANQ

-478 ALIDPV
+478 VLIDPV
-484 HYTVNPYSGCILL
+484 HYTINPYSGCILF
-497 KSSTPNYNQYT
+497 KGSTPNYNQYT

-518 RKTEIKNSLSNDFIK
+518 RKAEIKNSLSNDFIK

-561 EALTFTPDKYLITG
+561 EALTFTPDKYLVTG

-602 ANIITSLNLIYAA
+602 TNIITSLNLIYAA

-675 NNVWNDLKLP
+675 NNVWNELKLP

-692 KTLSAFK
+692 KTLSGFK

-732 YQNWSWSEISSFYNS
+732 YQNWSWSEISSYYNS

-767 KTTYVENAPDDITV
+767 RTTYVENAPDDITV
-781 QRALYVG
+781 DRALYVG

-799 GDFSQLSQIF
+799 GDFSQLSEIF
-809 NEPVKGIYWIKDGTY
+809 DEPVKGIYWIKNGIY

-843 YYEDATGKYWS
+843 YFEDETGKYWS
-854 HPFSQSTTS
+854 LPFSQSATS

-947 LVVEDAFDFGT
+947 LYVEDTFDFGT
-958 SDVLWEVQ
+958 SDVIWEVQ
-966 RLKIYQNSSPSGAGA
+966 RLKVYQNSTPSGAG
-981 SSIINCVAQRN
+981 SSSVINCVVQRN
-992 STSFPNDYFIGHSN
+992 STTFPDDYFVGHSN
-1006 GVARVQEAS
+1006 GIARVQESS

-1024 LFWEPVFQGAVNSL
+1024 LFWEPVYQESVNDL
-1038 YSFNDGS
+1038 YSYDDGS
-1045 NFGKLYAGTSNGIFL
+1045 NFGKLYAGTTNGIFV
-1060 STELLWQDVNI
+1060 STELLWENVNV
-1071 SSTVSLDYRWK
+1071 SSTILLDYRWK
-1082 RPNDTF
+1082 RANDTF

-1099 KDYNH
+1099 KDYNQIT
-1104 LSNFTLNYPYQMVA
+1104 NFTLNYSYQMVS

-1142 WNDTGS
+1142 WYDSGS
-1148 DSTRLFT
+1148 DSTRLFA
-1155 YINDDPST
+1155 YVNNEPST
-1163 IPFYSSASE
+1163 IPFYSNATE
-1172 GKITFTQSVLKKDID
+1172 GKITFTQSILKKDID
-1187 NVKVS
+1187 NVKFSLV
-1192 IINDIPKISDAGTKP
+1192 NDFPKITDAGTKP
-1207 HSSTYV
+1207 HSSTFV

-1225 AKPNANTDT
+1225 TRSNANTDT
-1234 KIYVNQRI
+1234 KIYVNQSI
-1242 SNYSLVE
+1242 SGYSLLQ
-1249 LKSGNNYEIVVV
+1249 LKSGNQYEIVIV
-1261 KSIDNTSFPT
+1261 KSIDNSSFPT

-1308 LAISNQTYNL
+1308 LSISNQKYNL
-1318 ASENNSNIQELAR
+1318 ASENNSNIQKLAR
-1331 KIKSLNSTIFDFSA
+1331 KIKEANSTIFNFTA
-1345 PSISQTD
+1345 PSVSQTD
-1352 TRGLKNTLLI
+1352 TRGLKNTLLV
-1362 DNFSSNANFDSLN
+1362 DNFLSNASFDTLN
-1375 SSFKNRTELVPTVN
+1375 SSYKNRTQLIPTVN
-1389 DFESDPI
+1389 DFESDPVAI
-1396 QVKGIIGLTKD
+1396 KGIVGLTKD
-1407 GTGARI
+1407 GSGTRI
-1413 ITEKGVWK
+1413 ITDKGVWK
-1421 YTGYWELES
+1421 YTGYWELEN
-1430 TLDGAF
+1430 TLDSAF
-1436 DASYIALNPNLEII
+1436 DASYIALNPSLEII
-1450 VGASNGLWKFDTT
+1450 VGASNGVWKYDTT

-1468 SSARQNAYLT
+1468 SSARQNAYLS
-1478 GFWNGSLFEAFA
+1478 GFWNGSVFEAFA

-1498 IGSTTFLSDFLK
+1498 LGSTTFLSDFLK
-1510 LTLNSVNGLFKGTYT
+1510 LTSNNVNGLFKGTYIK
-1525 TNSAGTVSEFE
+1525 NNAGVVSEFE

-1543 DGYYVMGNSTQ
+1543 DGYYVIANSTQ
-1554 YSTFSSFLVPRK
+1554 YSTFSTFLAPRK

-1578 FYKSFQ
+1578 YYKSFQ
-1584 AYSIPSSSTK
+1584 AYSIPSITTK
-1594 LEYAN
+1594 SEFAN

-1614 WKYSYPEDLNSS
+1614 WKYSYPDDLNSS
-1626 DFIVDSRYLRGLHC
+1626 DFIVDSRYLRGIHC

-1735 EGYGPVLF
+1735 EGYSPVLF

-1787 EQDNIANSSY
+1787 EQDNISNSSY
-1797 NDSLTNTTLTAYV
+1797 NDSLTNTTLTAYI
-1810 YSVDTNSAPQTQLA
+1810 YSVDGNSAPQTQLA

-1830 SSSVNVGG
+1830 SSNVNVGG
-1838 FTSFNLTS
+1838 FTSFNLSS
-1846 ALDIPGT
+1846 ALDIPGS

-1865 ASSIPIYKW
+1865 ASSIPIFKW

-1882 FSGYGYTSSNAISW
+1882 FSGYGYTSANAISW
-1896 TGISTSYDFFFQ
+1896 SGISTSYDFFFQ
-1908 AHYDNAYAPTETVV
+1908 AHYDNSYAPTETIV

-1929 TEVNWD
+1929 TEVNWN
-1935 SGKGKGVISSD
+1935 SGVGSGITSGNN
-1946 DGYLYL
+1946 GYLYL
-1952 KPKFVISNVFDNSAS
+1952 EPKFIISTVFDNSAS
-1967 MKMSSGFSSN
+1967 MQMSSGFVSG
-1977 FNNLIT
+1977 FNNLFT
-1983 NIFARTNQQYYA
+1983 NILSRTNQAINGQL
-1995 QFSFADLWTFG
+1995 SFVDLWTFG

-2011 ETGSGF
+2011 ETGNGF

-2022 AITSIIGSLKYD
+2022 AITSIIGSLKIN
-2034 GDDSNLYDC
+2034 GDNSNLYDC

-2055 ISGIADTT
+2055 I
-2063 LISTYKDYLSDE
+2063 
-2075 NLIRLDLLKTRYKN
+2075 
-2089 ESNKQLNLV
+2089 
-2098 PKTGSSTGS
+2098 P
-2107 TLTFSTDG
+2107 
-2115 TNTFTW
+2115 
-2121 NTTDYPY
+2121 
-2128 AEVVKNGTTLGSGYT
+2128 
-2143 VIPSTGKVS
+2143 
-2152 FTSSIGST
+2152 TSSI
-2160 DLVVV
+2160 D
-2165 YLRQDWNGLAD
+2165 
-2176 TIPANSTV
+2176 
-2184 SKYMMERLAN
+2184 SKQEMDILSS

-2201 VVSDADNNTTVSLKK
+2201 IVSDADNNTTASLKSI
-2216 FEDNINYSWDNQGTK
+2216 EDSINYSWNNRGTK
-2231 LVAFGVDDKTNSGS
+2231 LVAFCVDDKTNTGS
-2245 LRQLVQNTSGLYFD
+2245 LRQLVQNTDGLYFD
-2259 ASSLYWAGI
+2259 ASSSYWAGI
-2268 TTSLLHGGV
+2268 TTSLLHGGA
-2277 NSLFAGYW
+2277 NTLFTGSW
-2285 KKEVE
+2285 TNQVE

-2305 VSTGQSIDS
+2305 VSTGQSVDS

-2328 YSDWINLTSTSTL
+2328 YSDWITLTSTSTL

-2388 AFTSTDDIFEY
+2388 TLTSTDDIFEY
-2399 ILSTDYS
+2399 ILSSDYS
-2406 DTDKAKLSWG
+2406 DTDKAKLTWG

-2437 IISSRQRSYKYTNA
+2437 IISSRQRSYKYSNA

-2470 AYNNNERFTWLLT
+2470 VYNNNERFTWLLT
-2483 DIVEVY
+2483 DTVEVY
-2489 LNSSLAASNLYTL
+2489 LNSSLTASNLYTI

-2510 FRQEVTVGNIV
+2510 FRQEVLAGNIV

-2527 IGTRYEAYGE
+2527 EGSRYEAYGE
-2537 GTVSTDYKNYFAVNG
+2537 GTVSTDYKNYFVING

-2559 VVVLVNNEIIRG
+2559 VIVLVNNEIIRG
-2571 GYKLDRYDGKI
+2571 GYKLDRYNGKI
-2582 IFDINKSATDI
+2582 IFDINKSASDI
-2593 VTTFILQGSSYRLG
+2593 ITVFILQSSTYRLG
-2607 LKVETYSSTASTTYN
+2607 LKVETYLSTASSTYN
-2622 FEFTKNTVSNSNVYS
+2622 FEFTKNTVPNLNVYS

-2653 LNSDISYASVGSTT
+2653 LKSDVSYASVGSST

-2693 WYRTRTSGIYT
+2693 WYRTRTSGGGT
-2704 TTVELDSTPNYR
+2704 TTIELDSTPNYR
-2716 DRLVQKKAD
+2716 DRLVQRKAD

-2733 KINDK
+2733 KVNDL
-2738 VYVTLEPNDNF
+2738 VYVSLEPNDNF
-2749 DYGITYTSQ
+2749 DYGISYTSQ

-2776 STNTIVD
+2776 SSNIIVD
-2783 NKVSANSSLQAYY
+2783 NKISANSGLQAYY
-2796 NFNGSTDLSSIE
+2796 NFNGSSDLSTVE
-2808 WFEWTNGVSN
+2808 WYEWTNGVSN
-2818 KISEGSLLN
+2818 KLAEGSLLN
-2827 SAVVLRNMAISFIV
+2827 PAVVLRNMAISFIV
-2841 KPYDG
+2841 KPYNG

>member
-1 MANRTSIYKFLYS
+1 MANRTSIYKFLFS

-24 DYENMLTAETNFS
+24 DYENMLTAESNFS
-37 GIYSFFGPGVINGW
+37 GIYSFLGPGVINGW
-51 NVSKLV
+51 DVSKLSE
-57 DNRADQILLIDGYNA
+57 NRADQILLLDGYNTSA
-72 SSTSEYGQKLSSLN
+72 TSEYGQKLSLLN
-86 LEYSVSCRVA
+86 LDFTVSCLAA
-96 TIANITLTGVQT
+96 TTINITLSGAQT
-108 IDGIAVVAGDIV
+108 IDGVSVVAGDIV
-120 LVKDQSTAA
+120 LVKDQSTATQ
-129 NNGVYTVA
+129 NGVYTV
-137 SGSWTR
+137 SSSTWTR
-143 HSTLN
+143 HSSLN
-148 SSSDY
+148 TTSDY
-153 SDNFVVYVSSGTTN
+153 SDNFVVFVSSGSTN

-178 TNFNL
+178 TNFTL
-183 GSSNLYFQNAFQQCI
+183 GSSNLYFQDAFKQCI
-198 KVSTGNGII
+198 KVSTGDGII
-207 DKYAAKTEKPQY
+207 DKYAAKTEKPRY
-219 FRQTVNNTFYAWAES
+219 FRQTIANTFYAWAES

-243 CNITC
+243 CNISF
-248 PALPNYKYNTYSNAV
+248 PSIPDAKYNTYSNAV
-263 YLATIIFTADTTYTD
+263 YLATVIYKADTTYTD
-278 FSVVSEII
+278 FNTVSEII

-314 LGEINTAEKID
+314 LGEINTAAKID
-325 FGNFLVLYGST
+325 LKNYLVLIASSN
-336 TDGSLSYNNTSIF
+336 DGVSSYENSSIF
-349 VLRNSDGSLFNDT
+349 VLKNSDGTLFNDT

-368 PIVKLDGTTLSS
+368 PIVKLDGILLSS
-380 TDYSISE
+380 SEYTISE
-387 SSSPYKIYLT
+387 SSSPYKIYLN
-397 QGINSTSR
+397 QSIKSTSK
-405 LEVYLPYAS
+405 LEVYLPYAV
-414 DQTLVAVNANQ
+414 DKNLIAVNSSQ
-425 ALLTSSLT
+425 ELLSTALTFNT
-433 LNSYIKL
+433 YIKL

-447 YTDASG
+447 YTNASG
-453 ITTDK
+453 LTTDL
-458 YTLFSWTD
+458 YTLFSWTN
-466 FQYDTAEVYLSD
+466 FQYDTAEVYL
-478 ALIDPV
+478 AETLIDPV

-497 KSSTPNYNQYT
+497 KSSIPNYDQYT
-508 FSDLKVIVKV
+508 FLDLSVVIKT
-518 RKTEIKNSLSNDFIK
+518 RKTEIINNLTNDYIK

-540 STGKISINNLK
+540 STGKVSINNLK

-561 EALTFTPDKYLITG
+561 QPLTFTPDKFLTTG

-582 PQNTNSAIQYNDN
+582 PQNTNSYIQYNDD
-595 ISAFYKS
+595 ISYFYKS
-602 ANIITSLNLIYAA
+602 ANIITSLNLIYTS

-621 TFNLGSNTAQS
+621 SFNLGSNTAQTT
-632 SNWQNDYGKIIS
+632 NWQNDYGKILS
-644 LEDNIIYPT
+644 LQDNIIYPT
-653 NENYFKNIY
+653 NENYFKNVY

-675 NNVWNDLKLP
+675 SNVWENLKLP

-692 KTLSAFK
+692 KTLVGFK
-699 ISSDKTADGSYQ
+699 ISSDKLADGTYQ
-711 TYQYGLTSD
+711 TYQYGLSSE
-720 KVYYSIIPDNTA
+720 KVYYAIIPDNTA
-732 YQNWSWSEISSFYNS
+732 YQNWNWNEISSFYNS

-755 YNLSGIEEVSTQ
+755 YNLSGIEEISTQ
-767 KTTYVENAPDDITV
+767 KTIFVSGETDDITI

-788 AIGTSTRGLYY
+788 AIGTSTKGLYF

-809 NEPVKGIYWIKDGTY
+809 NEPVKGIYWIKDGAY
-824 KNNIIWW
+824 KNNLIWW

-854 HPFSQSTTS
+854 LPFSQTSTS

-868 CATTGDISLSG
+868 CATTEDIALTG
-879 TQTIDGVS
+879 TQTIDGVA
-887 VSAGNIVLVKNQ
+887 VIAGNIVLVKNQ
-899 TTKSENGIYVAS
+899 TNKAENGIYIVSA
-911 SGSWTRST
+911 GSWTRST

-930 KTVYVSSG
+930 KTVYVS
-938 TINGDSSWY
+938 NGIVNNDSTWY
-947 LVVEDAFDFGT
+947 LVIEDAFDFGT
-958 SDVLWEVQ
+958 SDVLWEIQ
-966 RLKIYQNSSPSGAGA
+966 RLKIYQNSTPSGAG
-981 SSIINCVAQRN
+981 SSSVINCVVQRN
-992 STSFPNDYFIGHSN
+992 STTFPTDYFIGHSN
-1006 GVARVQEAS
+1006 GIARVQESS
-1015 LGTSTAYSE
+1015 LGTSVAYSE
-1024 LFWEPVFQGAVNSL
+1024 LFWEPVFQGSTNAL
-1038 YSFNDGS
+1038 YSYDDGS
-1045 NFGKLYAGTSNGIFL
+1045 NFGKLYAGTTNGIFV
-1060 STELLWQDVNI
+1060 STELLWQDVNV
-1071 SSTVSLDYRWK
+1071 SSTVSLNYRWK

-1088 IENDTEFAVFD
+1088 SENETEFSVFD
-1099 KDYNH
+1099 KNYNQV
-1104 LSNFTLNYPYQMVA
+1104 SNFTLNYPYQLVA
-1118 IGSSYIPGNQLY
+1118 MGSTYVSGDQLY
-1130 YEKSFNTFTTSS
+1130 YEKSFNTFTTDP
-1142 WNDTGS
+1142 WTDTQT
-1148 DSTRLFT
+1148 DSTRIFT
-1155 YINDDPST
+1155 YINNEPST
-1163 IPFYSSASE
+1163 IPFYSSPSE
-1172 GKITFTQSVLKKDID
+1172 GKITFTQSVLKNDVD
-1187 NVKVS
+1187 NVKIS
-1192 IINDIPKISDAGTKP
+1192 IVNDFPTISDAGTKP

-1213 PLYKTKNPIALL
+1213 PLFKTKTPIALL
-1225 AKPNANTDT
+1225 AKANSNTDT
-1234 KIYVNQRI
+1234 KIYINQRI
-1242 SNYSLVE
+1242 SNYSLIQ
-1249 LKSGNNYEIVVV
+1249 LKAGNKYEIAVV
-1261 KSIDNTSFPT
+1261 KSIDNTVFPI

-1284 TFGVGTEVYGI
+1284 TYDVGAEVYGI

-1331 KIKSLNSTIFDFSA
+1331 KIKSLNSTIFDFTA
-1345 PSISQTD
+1345 PTISQTD
-1352 TRGLKNTLLI
+1352 TRGLKNTLLV
-1362 DNFSSNANFDSLN
+1362 DNFSSNAKFDSLN

-1396 QVKGIIGLTKD
+1396 QVKGIVNLTKD
-1407 GTGARI
+1407 GTGTRI

-1421 YTGYWELES
+1421 YTKYWELES

-1436 DASYIALNPNLEII
+1436 DANYIALDPNLNVIA
-1450 VGASNGLWKFDTT
+1450 GASNGLWKYDSS
-1463 WQKQT
+1463 WIKQT

-1478 GFWNGSLFEAFA
+1478 GFWNGTLFEAFA

-1498 IGSTTFLSDFLK
+1498 LGTTNFLSDFLK
-1510 LTLNSVNGLFKGTYT
+1510 LTTNNVNGIFKGTYIK
-1525 TNSAGTVSEFE
+1525 NSLGNVQEFE

-1543 DGYYVMGNSTQ
+1543 DGYFVMGNDTQ
-1554 YSTFSSFLVPRK
+1554 YSSFSSFLVPRK
-1566 MFSAGNPEGVSK
+1566 MFISGNPEGVSK
-1578 FYKSFQ
+1578 YYKSFQ
-1584 AYSIPSSSTK
+1584 AYSVPSSTNTTT
-1594 LEYAN
+1594 YAN
-1599 PLFILTNDGILKVRN
+1599 SLFILTNDGILKVRN
-1614 WKYSYPEDLNSS
+1614 WKYSYPDDVNSS

-1649 AVGSTPGKSKIYIG
+1649 AVGNTPGRSKIYIG
-1663 TNDGV
+1663 TNNGV

-1735 EGYGPVLF
+1735 EGYSPVLF
-1743 ASKPSNDIRF
+1743 SSKPSNDIRF
-1753 INNDSGTVGYLAQTF
+1753 IASDSGSVGYLAQTF

-1787 EQDNIANSSY
+1787 EQDGLSNSSY
-1797 NDSLTNTTLTAYV
+1797 NDSLANTTLTAYV
-1810 YSVDTNSAPQTQLA
+1810 YSVDANVKPQTQLA

-1838 FTSFNLTS
+1838 FTSFNLIS

-1865 ASSIPIYKW
+1865 ASSVPLFKW
-1874 KKASTSNP
+1874 KKASTNNP
-1882 FSGYGYTSSNAISW
+1882 FSGLGYSSSNAISW
-1896 TGISTSYDFFFQ
+1896 TGISTSYDFFFR
-1908 AHYDNAYAPTETVV
+1908 AHYDNSYAPIETIV

-1935 SGKGKGVISSD
+1935 SGVSKGVISSD

-1967 MKMSSGFSSN
+1967 MKMSSGFVNGYNS
-1977 FNNLIT
+1977 LLT

-2011 ETGSGF
+2011 ETGNGF

-2022 AITSIIGSLKYD
+2022 AITSIINSLKLD
-2034 GDDSNLYDC
+2034 GENSNLYDC

-2055 ISGIADTT
+2055 ISGIADTS

-2075 NLIRLDLLKTRYKN
+2075 NLIRLDLLKERYKN

-2098 PKTGSSTGS
+2098 PKIGSSIGS

-2128 AEVVKNGTTLGSGYT
+2128 AEVIKNGAVLGSGYT

-2152 FTSSIGST
+2152 FTTSIGNT
-2160 DLVVV
+2160 DQVEV

-2176 TIPANSTV
+2176 SIPNNPTV
-2184 SKYMMERLAN
+2184 SKYMMERLAS

-2201 VVSDADNNTTVSLKK
+2201 IVSDADNNTSVSIKSI
-2216 FEDNINYSWDNQGTK
+2216 EDNINYSWGNQGTK
-2231 LVAFGVDDKTNSGS
+2231 LVVFGVDDKTNTGNI
-2245 LRQLVQNTSGLYFD
+2245 RQLVQNTDGLYFD
-2259 ASSLYWAGI
+2259 ASSSYWSGI
-2268 TTSLLHGGV
+2268 TTALLHGGS
-2277 NSLFAGYW
+2277 NTIFAGSW
-2285 KKEVE
+2285 NKSVE
-2290 FDTPKFIKSITTAYT
+2290 FETSKFIKSITTAYT
-2305 VSTGQSIDS
+2305 VSTGQSVDS
-2314 SCTVKYKYSSDKKN
+2314 SCVVKYKYSTDKKN
-2328 YSDWINLTSTSTL
+2328 YSDWITLTATSIV
-2341 NKEITNLN
+2341 NKEITNLD
-2349 FQIDMTEGWNNATSL
+2349 FQINMTEGWNNSTSL
-2364 PVSPYVSQLYYTE
+2364 PISPYVSQLYYTE

-2388 AFTSTDDIFEY
+2388 ALTSTDDIFEY

-2406 DTDKAKLSWG
+2406 DTDKAKLTWG

-2451 AFFEK
+2451 LFYDK
-2456 LTCIKSVNN
+2456 LTCVKSVNN

-2470 AYNNNERFTWLLT
+2470 VYNDNTRFTWLLS
-2483 DIVEVY
+2483 DNVEVY
-2489 LNSSLAASNLYTL
+2489 LNSSLVATNLYTI

-2510 FRQEVTVGNIV
+2510 FRQEVPLGNIV
-2521 QISISR
+2521 QVSISR
-2527 IGTRYEAYGE
+2527 TGSRYEAYGE
-2537 GTVSTDYKNYFAVNG
+2537 GTVSTDYKNYYAVNG

-2559 VVVLVNNEIIRG
+2559 IVVLVNNEIVRG

-2582 IFDINKSATDI
+2582 IFDTNKSATDI
-2593 VTTFILQGSSYRLG
+2593 ITLFILQSSTYRLG

-2622 FEFTKNTVSNSNVYS
+2622 FEFTHNTVSNSNVYS

-2643 IPSLKAESLA
+2643 IPSLKAESLVI
-2653 LNSDISYASVGSTT
+2653 NSDVSYASVGSTK
-2667 QIASSSRMYVDY
+2667 QISSSSRMYVDY
-2679 NYLSDNQQY
+2679 SYISDNQQY

-2693 WYRTRTSGIYT
+2693 WYRTRTSGGGT
-2704 TTVELDSTPNYR
+2704 TTEELDSTPNYR
-2716 DRLVQKKAD
+2716 DKLVQRKAD
-2725 LSAANDYF
+2725 LNAANGYF
-2733 KINDK
+2733 NINDQ

-2758 PIIIKSLSAPY
+2758 PIIVKSLSAPY

-2783 NKVSANSSLQAYY
+2783 SKISANSVLQAYY
-2796 NFNGSTDLSSIE
+2796 NFNGSSDLSTIE

-2818 KISEGSLLN
+2818 KIAEGSLLN

-2853 ESQVLHIV
+2853 ESQILHIV

>member
-51 NVSKLV
+51 DVSKLEE
-57 DNRADQILLIDGYNA
+57 NRADQILLLDGYNTSA
-72 SSTSEYGQKLSSLN
+72 TSEYGQKLSLLN
-86 LEYSVSCRVA
+86 LIFSVSCSAA
-96 TIANITLTGVQT
+96 TTANITLSGTQT
-108 IDGIAVVAGDIV
+108 IDGVAVVVGNLV
-120 LVKDQSTAA
+120 LVKNQSTASQ
-129 NNGVYTVA
+129 NGVYTVA
-137 SGSWTR
+137 SSSWTR
-143 HSTLN
+143 HSTLD

-153 SDNFVVYVSSGTTN
+153 SNNFVVYVSSGSTN
-167 EKTLWLGAVSS
+167 EKTLWLGVIPS
-178 TNFNL
+178 TNFTL
-183 GSSNLYFQNAFQQCI
+183 GSSNLYFQDAFKQCV
-198 KVSTGNGII
+198 KVSTGDGII
-207 DKYAAKTEKPQY
+207 DKYAAKTEKPRY
-219 FRQTVNNTFYAWAES
+219 FRQTIANTFYAWAES

-243 CNITC
+243 CNITF
-248 PALPNYKYNTYSNAV
+248 PSLPDAKYNTYSNAV
-263 YLATIIFTADTTYTD
+263 YLATVIYQADATYTD
-278 FSVVSEII
+278 FNTVSEIV

-314 LGEINTAEKID
+314 LGEINTAAKID
-325 FGNFLVLYGST
+325 LKNYLVLTASSN
-336 TDGSLSYNNTSIF
+336 DGSSSYDNTSIF
-349 VLRNSDGSLFNDT
+349 ILKNSDGTLFNDT
-362 ISSYGT
+362 LSSYGT
-368 PIVKLDGTTLSS
+368 PIVKLDGTILSS
-380 TDYSISE
+380 LDYTISE
-387 SSSPYKIYLT
+387 SSNPYKIYLT
-397 QGINSTSR
+397 QSIKSTSKF
-405 LEVYLPYAS
+405 EVYLPYAV
-414 DQTLVAVNANQ
+414 DKNLIAVDGSQ
-425 ALLTSSLT
+425 ALLSTALT
-433 LNSYIKL
+433 FNTYIKL

-447 YTDASG
+447 YTDATG
-453 ITTDK
+453 LTTDL
-458 YTLFSWTD
+458 YTLFAWTD
-466 FQYDTAEVYLSD
+466 FQYDTAEVYF
-478 ALIDPV
+478 AETLIEPV
-484 HYTVNPYSGCILL
+484 HYTINPYSGCILL
-497 KSSTPNYNQYT
+497 KSSIPNYDQYT
-508 FSDLKVIVKV
+508 FLDLSVKIKA
-518 RKTEIKNSLSNDFIK
+518 RKIEIKNNLSNDYIK

-561 EALTFTPDKYLITG
+561 QPLTFTPDKYLTTG

-582 PQNTNSAIQYNDN
+582 PQNTNSYIQYNDN

-621 TFNLGSNTAQS
+621 SFNLGSNTAQTT
-632 SNWQNDYGKIIS
+632 NWQNDYGKILS
-644 LEDNIIYPT
+644 LQDNIIYPT

-662 AFTSLGKVYYNNT
+662 AFTSLGKVYYNNIS
-675 NNVWNDLKLP
+675 NVWENLKLP
-685 TDTSGIA
+685 TESSGIA
-692 KTLSAFK
+692 KTLVGFN
-699 ISSDKTADGSYQ
+699 ISSDKLADGTYQ

-720 KVYYSIIPDNTA
+720 KAYYAIIPDNTA
-732 YQNWSWSEISSFYNS
+732 YQNWNWNEISTFYNS
-747 SGTAITNI
+747 SGVAITNI
-755 YNLSGIEEVSTQ
+755 YNLSGMEEVSTQ
-767 KTTYVENAPDDITV
+767 KTTFVAGETDNITT

-788 AIGTSTRGLYY
+788 AIGTSTKGLYY

-809 NEPVKGIYWIKDGTY
+809 NEPVKGIYWIKDGAY

-843 YYEDATGKYWS
+843 YYEDTTGKYWS
-854 HPFSQSTTS
+854 LPFSQSTTS
-863 FSNAL
+863 FSNSL
-868 CATTGDISLSG
+868 CATTENISLTG
-879 TQTIDGVS
+879 TQTIDGVAVS
-887 VSAGNIVLVKNQ
+887 VGNIVLVKNQ
-899 TTKSENGIYVAS
+899 TNKAQNGIYVAS

-930 KTVYVSSG
+930 KTIYVSSG
-938 TINGDSSWY
+938 TINSDSTWY
-947 LVVEDAFDFGT
+947 LDVEDAFDFGT

-966 RLKIYQNSSPSGAGA
+966 RLKIYQNSTPSGAG
-981 SSIINCVAQRN
+981 SSSVINCVAQRN
-992 STSFPNDYFIGHSN
+992 STTFPSDYFIGHSN
-1006 GVARVQEAS
+1006 GIARIQESS
-1015 LGTSTAYSE
+1015 LGTSVAYSE
-1024 LFWEPVFQGAVNSL
+1024 LFWEPVFQGSTNAL
-1038 YSFNDGS
+1038 YSFDDGS
-1045 NFGKLYAGTSNGIFL
+1045 NFGKLYAGTTNGIFV
-1060 STELLWQDVNI
+1060 STELLWQDVNV
-1071 SSTVSLDYRWK
+1071 SSSVSLNYRWK

-1088 IENDTEFAVFD
+1088 SEYETEFAVFD
-1099 KDYNH
+1099 KDYNQIT
-1104 LSNFTLNYPYQMVA
+1104 NFTLNYPYQMVA
-1118 IGSSYIPGNQLY
+1118 MGSSYVPGDQVY

-1142 WNDTGS
+1142 WNDTQT

-1155 YINDDPST
+1155 YINNDPST
-1163 IPFYSSASE
+1163 IPFYSSPSE
-1172 GKITFTQSVLKKDID
+1172 GKITFTQSVLKNDID
-1187 NVKVS
+1187 NVKIS
-1192 IINDIPKISDAGTKP
+1192 IVNDFPTISDAGTKP
-1207 HSSTYV
+1207 HSSTFV
-1213 PLYKTKNPIALL
+1213 PLYKTKTPIALL
-1225 AKPNANTDT
+1225 AKPNSNTDT
-1234 KIYVNQRI
+1234 KIYINQRI
-1242 SNYSLVE
+1242 SDYSLVE
-1249 LKSGNNYEIVVV
+1249 LKTGNKYEMALV
-1261 KSIDNTSFPT
+1261 KSVDNTTYPI

-1284 TFGVGTEVYGI
+1284 IYDVGTEVYGI

-1318 ASENNSNIQELAR
+1318 TSENNSNIQELAR
-1331 KIKSLNSTIFDFSA
+1331 KIKSLNSTIFDFTA
-1345 PSISQTD
+1345 PTITQTD
-1352 TRGLKNTLLI
+1352 TRGLKNTLLV
-1362 DNFSSNANFDSLN
+1362 DNFSSNAKFDSLN
-1375 SSFKNRTELVPTVN
+1375 SSFKNRTELIPTIN

-1396 QVKGIIGLTKD
+1396 QVKGIVGLTKD
-1407 GTGARI
+1407 GTGTRI

-1436 DASYIALNPNLEII
+1436 DASYISLNPNLEVIA
-1450 VGASNGLWKFDTT
+1450 GASNGLWKYDSSWT
-1463 WQKQT
+1463 KQT

-1490 TSDGLSVK
+1490 TSDGINVK
-1498 IGSTTFLSDFLK
+1498 LGSTNFLSDFLK
-1510 LTLNSVNGLFKGTYT
+1510 LTTNNVNGIFKGVYVK
-1525 TNSAGTVSEFE
+1525 NSSGIVQEYE

-1543 DGYYVMGNSTQ
+1543 DGYYVMGNDTQ
-1554 YSTFSSFLVPRK
+1554 YASFSSFLVPRK
-1566 MFSAGNPEGVSK
+1566 MFRAGNPEGVTK
-1578 FYKSFQ
+1578 YYKSFQ
-1584 AYSIPSSSTK
+1584 AYSLPSSTTK
-1594 LEYAN
+1594 TTYAN
-1599 PLFILTNDGILKVRN
+1599 PLFIFTNDGILKIRN
-1614 WKYSYPEDLNSS
+1614 WKYSYPDDVNSS

-1649 AVGSTPGKSKIYIG
+1649 AVGNVPGKSKIYIG

-1726 WYRTGENTS
+1726 WYRAGENTS
-1735 EGYGPVLF
+1735 EGYSPVLF

-1753 INNDSGTVGYLAQTF
+1753 ISSDSGSVGYLAQTF

-1773 ASTISKVSAFLSIR
+1773 ASTVSKVSAFLSIR
-1787 EQDNIANSSY
+1787 DQESISNSSY
-1797 NDSLTNTTLTAYV
+1797 NDSLANTTLTAYL
-1810 YSVDTNSAPQTQLA
+1810 YSVDANARPQTRLA
-1824 ASSPIT
+1824 ASSPVT
-1830 SSSVNVGG
+1830 SSSVNVGS

-1853 GSTTLALVIKET
+1853 GSTILALVIKET
-1865 ASSIPIYKW
+1865 ASSVPIFKW
-1874 KKASTSNP
+1874 KKASTNNP
-1882 FSGYGYTSSNAISW
+1882 FSGLGYSSSNAVTW

-1908 AHYDNAYAPTETVV
+1908 THYDNAYAPIETIV
-1922 PIGNYDN
+1922 PIGNYNN

-1935 SGKGKGVISSD
+1935 SGSSKGVISSD

-1967 MKMSSGFSSN
+1967 MKMSSGFASS
-1977 FNNLIT
+1977 FNNLLT

-2022 AITSIIGSLKYD
+2022 AITSIIGSLKFD
-2034 GDDSNLYDC
+2034 GENSNLYDC
-2043 LEYALIGQQPAA
+2043 LEFALIGQQPAA
-2055 ISGIADTT
+2055 ISGIADTS

-2075 NLIRLDLLKTRYKN
+2075 NLIRLDLLKERYKN

-2098 PKTGSSTGS
+2098 PKTGSSIGL
-2107 TLTFSTDG
+2107 TLTFSTDSL
-2115 TNTFTW
+2115 NTFTW

-2128 AEVVKNGTTLGSGYT
+2128 SEVVKNGTILASGYT

-2160 DLVVV
+2160 DSVQV

-2176 TIPANSTV
+2176 TIPTNPTV
-2184 SKYMMERLAN
+2184 SKYMMDRLAS

-2201 VVSDADNNTTVSLKK
+2201 IVSDADNNITVSLKN
-2216 FEDNINYSWDNQGTK
+2216 FEDNINYSWGNQGTK
-2231 LVAFGVDDKTNSGS
+2231 LVAFGVDDKTNTGS
-2245 LRQLVQNTSGLYFD
+2245 LRQLVQNTNGLYFD
-2259 ASSLYWAGI
+2259 ASSSYWSGI
-2268 TTSLLHGGV
+2268 TTALLHGGS
-2277 NSLFAGYW
+2277 NTLFAGSW
-2285 KKEVE
+2285 TKSVE
-2290 FDTPKFIKSITTAYT
+2290 FDIPKFIKSITTAYT
-2305 VSTGQSIDS
+2305 VSTGQSVDS

-2328 YSDWINLTSTSTL
+2328 YSDWNILTSTSTL
-2341 NKEITNLN
+2341 NKEITNLS
-2349 FQIDMTEGWNNATSL
+2349 FQIDMIEGWNNATSL

-2377 VSPAVNYLFTT
+2377 VSPVVNYFFTT
-2388 AFTSTDDIFEY
+2388 ALTSTDDIFEY

-2406 DTDKAKLSWG
+2406 DTDKAKLTWG

-2451 AFFEK
+2451 LFYDK
-2456 LTCIKSVNN
+2456 LTSIKSVNN

-2470 AYNNNERFTWLLT
+2470 VYYDNTRFTWLLSDT
-2483 DIVEVY
+2483 VEVY
-2489 LNSSLAASNLYTL
+2489 LNSSLVATNLYTI

-2510 FRQEVTVGNIV
+2510 FRQEVSTGNIV
-2521 QISISR
+2521 QVSISR
-2527 IGTRYEAYGE
+2527 TGSRYEAYGE
-2537 GTVSTDYKNYFAVNG
+2537 GTVSTDYKNYYAING

-2559 VVVLVNNEIIRG
+2559 VVVLLNNEIVRG
-2571 GYKLDRYDGKI
+2571 RYKLDRYDGKI
-2582 IFDINKSATDI
+2582 IFDTNKSASDI
-2593 VTTFILQGSSYRLG
+2593 VTVFVLQGSVYRLG
-2607 LKVETYSSTASTTYN
+2607 LKVETYSSVASTSYN
-2622 FEFTKNTVSNSNVYS
+2622 FEFTHNTVSNSSVYS
-2637 HYLNTN
+2637 YYLNTN
-2643 IPSLKAESLA
+2643 IPSLKAESLV
-2653 LNSDISYASVGSTT
+2653 LNSDVSYASVGSTK
-2667 QIASSSRMYVDY
+2667 QIASASRMYIDY
-2679 NYLSDNQQY
+2679 NYISDNQQY

-2693 WYRTRTSGIYT
+2693 WYRTRTSGGGT
-2704 TTVELDSTPNYR
+2704 TTIELDSTPNYR

-2725 LSAANDYF
+2725 LSAANSYF
-2733 KINDK
+2733 NVNDQ

-2758 PIIIKSLSAPY
+2758 PIIVKSLSAPY

-2776 STNTIVD
+2776 STNIIVD
-2783 NKVSANSSLQAYY
+2783 NKISANSVLQAYY
-2796 NFNGSTDLSSIE
+2796 NFNGTLDLSTIE

-2818 KISEGSLLN
+2818 KIAEGSLLN

-2846 TTYGTPI
+2846 TIYGTPI
-2853 ESQVLHIV
+2853 ESQILDII

>member
-24 DYENMLTAETNFS
+24 DYENMLTAESNFS
-37 GIYSFFGPGVINGW
+37 GIYSFLGPGVINGW
-51 NVSKLV
+51 DVSKLE
-57 DNRADQILLIDGYNA
+57 DNRADQILLIDGYNT
-72 SSTSEYGQKLSSLN
+72 STISEYGQKLTLLN
-86 LEYSVSCRVA
+86 LDFTVSCLAA
-96 TIANITLTGVQT
+96 TTVNITLTGAQT
-108 IDGIAVVAGDIV
+108 IDGIAVVAGNLV
-120 LVKDQSTAA
+120 LVKNQSTASQ
-129 NNGVYTVA
+129 NGVYIVA

-143 HSTLN
+143 HSTLDA
-148 SSSDY
+148 SSDY
-153 SDNFVVYVSSGTTN
+153 SDNFVVYVSSGATN
-167 EKTLWLGAVSS
+167 QKTLWLGAVLS
-178 TNFNL
+178 TNFTL
-183 GSSNLYFQNAFQQCI
+183 GSSNLYFQDAFKQCI
-198 KVSTGNGII
+198 KVSIGNGII
-207 DKYAAKTEKPQY
+207 DKYAAKTEKPHY
-219 FRQTVNNTFYAWAES
+219 FRQTIANTFYAWAES

-243 CNITC
+243 CNITF
-248 PALPNYKYNTYSNAV
+248 PSLPDSKYNTYSNAA
-263 YLATIIFTADTTYTD
+263 YLATVIYKTDLTYTD
-278 FSVVSEII
+278 FITISEIV

-300 FQRQLQLSYLKHKH
+300 FQRQLQLSYLNHKH

-325 FGNFLVLYGST
+325 LGNYLVLSGSSN
-336 TDGSLSYNNTSIF
+336 DGSSTYDNTSIF
-349 VLRNSDGSLFNDT
+349 ILKNSDGTLFLDSLSF
-362 ISSYGT
+362 YGT
-368 PIVKLDGTTLSS
+368 PIVKLDGITLSS
-380 TDYSISE
+380 LDYTISE
-387 SSSPYKIYLT
+387 SSSPYKIYLN
-397 QGINSTSR
+397 QSIKPTSK
-405 LEVYLPYAS
+405 LEVYLSYAV
-414 DQTLVAVNANQ
+414 DKTLIAVNSSQ
-425 ALLTSSLT
+425 ALLSTALT
-433 LNSYIKL
+433 FNTYIKL

-453 ITTDK
+453 LTTDL
-458 YTLFSWTD
+458 YTLFAWTD
-466 FQYDTAEVYLSD
+466 FQYDTAEVYL
-478 ALIDPV
+478 AENLIDPV
-484 HYTVNPYSGCILL
+484 HYTINPYSGCILL
-497 KSSTPNYNQYT
+497 NSSIPNYDQYT
-508 FSDLKVIVKV
+508 FLDLSVVIKA
-518 RKTEIKNSLSNDFIK
+518 RKTEIKKNLTNDYIK
-533 NLSANSI
+533 NLSANII
-540 STGKISINNLK
+540 STGNISINNLK

-561 EALTFTPDKYLITG
+561 QALTFTPDKFLITG
-575 IGKSYLY
+575 VGKSYLY
-582 PQNTNSAIQYNDN
+582 PQNLNSYIQYNDN

-621 TFNLGSNTAQS
+621 SFNLGSNTAQTT
-632 SNWQNDYGKIIS
+632 NWQNDYGKI
-644 LEDNIIYPT
+644 LLLQDNIIYPT
-653 NENYFKNIY
+653 NENYFKNVY
-662 AFTSLGKVYYNNT
+662 ALTSLGKVFYNNL
-675 NNVWNDLKLP
+675 NNVWENLKLP
-685 TDTSGIA
+685 TDASGIA
-692 KTLSAFK
+692 KTLVGFK
-699 ISSDKTADGSYQ
+699 ISSDKLADGTYQ

-720 KVYYSIIPDNTA
+720 KAFYSIIPDNTA
-732 YQNWSWSEISSFYNS
+732 YQNWNWSEISTFYNT
-747 SGTAITNI
+747 SGVAITNI
-755 YNLSGIEEVSTQ
+755 YNLSAIEEISAQ
-767 KTTYVENAPDDITV
+767 KTTYVTGETDDITI

-788 AIGTSTRGLYY
+788 AIGTSTKGLYY

-854 HPFSQSTTS
+854 LPFSQETTS
-863 FSNAL
+863 FSNSL
-868 CATTGDISLSG
+868 CATTENISLSG
-879 TQTIDGVS
+879 AQTIDGVS

-938 TINGDSSWY
+938 TVNGDSTWY
-947 LVVEDAFDFGT
+947 LVVEDTFDFGT
-958 SDVLWEVQ
+958 SDVVWEVQ
-966 RLKIYQNSSPSGAGA
+966 RLKIYQNSTPSGAGA
-981 SSIINCVAQRN
+981 SSVINCAIQRN
-992 STSFPNDYFIGHSN
+992 STTFPTDYFIGHSN
-1006 GVARVQEAS
+1006 GIARIQESS
-1015 LGTSTAYSE
+1015 LGTSVAYTE
-1024 LFWEPVFQGAVNSL
+1024 LFWEPVFQGSANTL
-1038 YSFNDGS
+1038 YSYDDGS

-1060 STELLWQDVNI
+1060 STELLWQDVNV
-1071 SSTVSLDYRWK
+1071 SSTVSFNYRWK

-1088 IENDTEFAVFD
+1088 AENETEFAVFD
-1099 KDYNH
+1099 KDY
-1104 LSNFTLNYPYQMVA
+1104 SQTTNFTLNYPYQMVA
-1118 IGSSYIPGNQLY
+1118 MGSSYIPGNQLY
-1130 YEKSFNTFTTSS
+1130 YEKSFNTFITNAWS
-1142 WNDTGS
+1142 DTQT

-1155 YINDDPST
+1155 YINNEPST
-1163 IPFYSSASE
+1163 IPFYSSPSE
-1172 GKITFTQSVLKKDID
+1172 GKITFTQSILKKDID
-1187 NVKVS
+1187 NVS
-1192 IINDIPKISDAGTKP
+1192 ISIVNDFPTISDAGTKP

-1225 AKPNANTDT
+1225 AKPNSNTDT

-1242 SNYSLVE
+1242 SDYSLVE
-1249 LKSGNNYEIVVV
+1249 LKTGNKYEMAVV
-1261 KSIDNTSFPT
+1261 KSIDNTTYPI
-1271 EITLSVARLTSTT
+1271 EITLSVARLTSTIT
-1284 TFGVGTEVYGI
+1284 YDIGTEVYGI

-1331 KIKSLNSTIFDFSA
+1331 KIKSLNSTIFDFTA
-1345 PSISQTD
+1345 PVISQTD
-1352 TRGLKNTLLI
+1352 TRGLKNTLLV
-1362 DNFSSNANFDSLN
+1362 DNFSSNSKFDSLN
-1375 SSFKNRTELVPTVN
+1375 SSFKNRTELIPSVN

-1407 GTGARI
+1407 GTGTRI

-1436 DASYIALNPNLEII
+1436 DASYIALNPNREVIA
-1450 VGASNGLWKFDTT
+1450 GASNGFWKYDGSWT
-1463 WQKQT
+1463 KQT
-1468 SSARQNAYLT
+1468 SSSRQNAYLT

-1498 IGSTTFLSDFLK
+1498 LGSTTFLSDFLK
-1510 LTLNSVNGLFKGTYT
+1510 LTTNNVNGIFKGSYFK
-1525 TNSAGTVSEFE
+1525 NSLGNVQEYET
-1536 SLHAAGD
+1536 LHAAGD
-1543 DGYYVMGNSTQ
+1543 DGYYVMGNEAQ
-1554 YSTFSSFLVPRK
+1554 YASFSSFLIPRK
-1566 MFSAGNPEGVSK
+1566 MFRTGNPEGVNK

-1584 AYSIPSSSTK
+1584 AYSIPSSTNKVS
-1594 LEYAN
+1594 YAN

-1614 WKYSYPEDLNSS
+1614 WKYCYPDDVNSS
-1626 DFIVDSRYLRGLHC
+1626 DFIIENRFLRGLHC
-1640 FSYAIDTEA
+1640 FSYAIDTEPA
-1649 AVGSTPGKSKIYIG
+1649 SGNVPGKSKIYIG

-1691 YDLQVF
+1691 YDLQIF

-1735 EGYGPVLF
+1735 EGYSPVLF

-1753 INNDSGTVGYLAQTF
+1753 ITSDSASVGYLAQTF

-1787 EQDNIANSSY
+1787 EQDSISNSSY
-1797 NDSLTNTTLTAYV
+1797 NDSLSNTTLTAYV
-1810 YSVDTNSAPQTQLA
+1810 YSVDANIRPQTQLA

-1838 FTSFNLTS
+1838 FTNFNLTS

-1853 GSTTLALVIKET
+1853 GSTTLAVVIKET
-1865 ASSIPIYKW
+1865 ASSIPIFKW

-1882 FSGYGYTSSNAISW
+1882 FSGYGYTSANAITW

-1908 AHYDNAYAPTETVV
+1908 AHYDNAYAPIETIV

-1929 TEVNWD
+1929 SETNWD
-1935 SGKGKGVISSD
+1935 NGKGKGVISGD

-1967 MKMSSGFSSN
+1967 MQMSSGFSSS

-1983 NIFARTNQQYYA
+1983 NIFARTNQSSYA

-2006 TSIKH
+2006 TSIKY
-2011 ETGSGF
+2011 ETGNGF

-2022 AITSIIGSLKYD
+2022 AITSITSALKYD
-2034 GDDSNLYDC
+2034 GNNSNLFDC

-2089 ESNKQLNLV
+2089 ESDKQLNLV

-2128 AEVVKNGTTLGSGYT
+2128 AEVVKNGTILGSGYT

-2160 DLVVV
+2160 DNVVV

-2176 TIPANSTV
+2176 SIPTNSTV
-2184 SKYMMERLAN
+2184 SKYMMERLAS

-2201 VVSDADNNTTVSLKK
+2201 VVSDADNNTTVSLKN
-2216 FEDNINYSWDNQGTK
+2216 FEDNINYSWQNQGTK
-2231 LVAFGVDDKTNSGS
+2231 LVAFGIDDKTNSGS

-2259 ASSLYWAGI
+2259 ASSSYWAGI
-2268 TTSLLHGGV
+2268 TTSLLHGGA

-2305 VSTGQSIDS
+2305 VSTGQSVDS

-2328 YSDWINLTSTSTL
+2328 FTDWTILTSTSTL

-2364 PVSPYVSQLYYTE
+2364 PVSPYVSELYYTE
-2377 VSPAVNYLFTT
+2377 VSPVVNYFFTT
-2388 AFTSTDDIFEY
+2388 ALTSTDDIFEY

-2406 DTDKAKLSWG
+2406 DTDKAKLTWG

-2451 AFFEK
+2451 LSYQK
-2456 LTCIKSVNN
+2456 LICIKSVNN

-2470 AYNNNERFTWLLT
+2470 VYNDNTRFTWLLSDT
-2483 DIVEVY
+2483 VEVY
-2489 LNSSLAASNLYTL
+2489 LNSSLVASNLYTV

-2510 FRQEVTVGNIV
+2510 FRQEVPTENIV
-2521 QISISR
+2521 QVSINRVGS
-2527 IGTRYEAYGE
+2527 RYEAYGE

-2552 RWPEDSK
+2552 RWPDNSK
-2559 VVVLVNNEIIRG
+2559 VVVLENNQIVRG
-2571 GYKLDRYDGKI
+2571 GYKLDRYDGKV
-2582 IFDINKSATDI
+2582 IFDTNKSSNDI
-2593 VTTFILQGSSYRLG
+2593 VTIFILQSTSYRLG
-2607 LKVETYSSTASTTYN
+2607 LKVKTYSSTASTSYN
-2622 FEFTKNTVSNSNVYS
+2622 FEFTHNTVANSNVYS

-2643 IPSLKAESLA
+2643 IPSLKAESLS
-2653 LNSDISYASVGSTT
+2653 LNSDISYASVGSTL
-2667 QIASSSRMYVDY
+2667 QIASASRMYIDY

-2688 KPRTR
+2688 RPRTR
-2693 WYRTRTSGIYT
+2693 WYRTRTSGGGT
-2704 TTVELDSTPNYR
+2704 TTIELDSTPNYR

-2725 LSAANDYF
+2725 LSASNDYF
-2733 KINDK
+2733 KLNDL
-2738 VYVTLEPNDNF
+2738 VYITLEPNDNF

-2758 PIIIKSLSAPY
+2758 PIIVKSLTAPY

-2783 NKVSANSSLQAYY
+2783 NKISANSVLQAYY
-2796 NFNGSTDLSSIE
+2796 NYNGSSDLSTVE
-2808 WFEWTNGVSN
+2808 WFEWANGVSN

-2846 TTYGTPI
+2846 TTYGIPI
-2853 ESQVLHIV
+2853 ESQILNVV